1 MDKYEYNVK
10 SDQIKKLYSRKE
22 FEAAAKI
29 ADEIDWYRVKD
40 NTMINRVAD
49 IYENTKQYE
58 KAKEVLLIAYERSP
72 LGRQLAYKLT
82 ILALRTKNFVE
93 ADEFYQDFV
102 EMSPSDVSQYL
113 LKYRIAKA
121 KGEDIEVLIKIL
133 EAYIEVEMDER
144 WQYELAKLYHEAG
157 EDDKC
162 IAMCDELELWFND
175 GKYVDKAKELKK
187 LITGVLTEYN
197 KRYAKD
203 NVTKS
208 DTVSKEAAKNITGV
222 SNGESDNLEVNASN
236 VNAGY
241 VNTTSMSNSIED
253 LSEMA
258 SENKQISDN
267 EDNEEYSG
275 ADNAE
280 YSDADYDEEYDE
292 DSEDYSQAD
301 NWNQVDALGRER
313 VSKVNEETDEDE
325 EAERE
330 DRTGIRS
337 LAEAIVAG
345 KEERKASRNK
355 NKDDEDLSEDNL
367 ELLDDNISDDDDEYL
382 DDEISAEDEARAN
395 ANAAAKEV
403 ARRAEEAEKNTPK
416 LTPEEIAANEALKA
430 AEAAALEAQRAAD
443 LARQLVMEAKL
454 RAEQVKSVSN
464 TPSDKYKGMTA
475 DEISKSLESEDMLS
489 GKSDL
494 RKKDSM
500 IEIFE
505 FDKNKEGK
513 VSNIGEELTKTAEI
527 DIDEINIRLADENN
541 LYNTANIQAAL
552 AKSME
557 KLMNDEKKVRNAF
570 EMQIDDDNNEIR
582 PTIED
587 DDSYLDDDED
597 VYDDSVDETEKT
609 PETVEE
615 NSVSENTVDV
625 EEKKE
630 SENISE
636 SETNKET
643 ANISEAET
651 NEESK
656 NIPEVEA
663 VEESKDIQEP
673 EEVEASENKPE
684 AEESENVP
692 EIDAVEASAI
702 VNEQE
707 NVPETVEESSV
718 SENTINSEE
727 TKETENIS
735 ETEINEESKDIP
747 EVETVGESKDIP
759 EVKEVE
765 TPATVNE
772 TKNVVEPEED
782 NKTSEV
788 SAPIEEVKTLEE
800 TKEEKTVEAV
810 SDEIEDDL
818 IDEPTKRIDRAEI
831 NRILNASKNIYQ
843 SLPKSVFENTESEAE
858 TETAKA
864 EEDDQIEGQMTLD
877 EVLAEF
883 KDNESDK
890 PKDNE
895 ANELKD
901 NATVESEDSEASDS
915 EISGETSSEES
926 DIKTENE
933 EARDVLKALEQVE
946 ETSDEVSSDIL
957 ENANETSDKVA
968 ENSDETSDEVSENA
982 NEASDKEAGN
992 ADEVSDKEAEDVNKE
1007 NVNETLDTKSESD
1020 SKKSVEKSG
1029 DETDKSSVPST
1040 GFVVKNHRIPEEYRS
1055 LFNDF
1060 VGTGSMEEKIADTLD
1075 NLINKFV
1082 MDGTS
1087 KTNNVIITG
1096 SAKIGKTTLGLSL
1109 IKAANRGRNRSGRK
1123 VAKVKASVLNKR
1135 GVALAM
1141 TQILGTDL
1149 IIEQAGNLMPNTIVD
1164 LMIAM
1169 KNYTEEMLIVLEDD
1183 KAAIDRM
1190 LDNSPDLKG
1199 FFSNRLDIHEMEIDD
1214 MVKIAKDYAEEQ
1226 FYAIDEMGELA
1237 LYAKLDDISGRN
1249 PVLSIEDIQEVIDDA
1264 IAHANRFSLGKIFGR
1279 IHKNKDDMRVLSEQD
1294 FL

>member
-175 GKYVDKAKELKK
+175 GKYVDKARELKK

-203 NVTKS
+203 NVAKS
-208 DTVSKEAAKNITGV
+208 NIASSNIVSTEDSKNITSV
-222 SNGESDNLEVNASN
+222 SNGESDNLEVNAPN
-236 VNAGY
+236 VNAG
-241 VNTTSMSNSIED
+241 SID
-253 LSEMA
+253 
-258 SENKQISDN
+258 
-267 EDNEEYSG
+267 
-275 ADNAE
+275 
-280 YSDADYDEEYDE
+280 EYDE
-292 DSEDYSQAD
+292 DSEDDTQAD

-313 VSKVNEETDEDE
+313 VSKVNEESDEDE
-325 EAERE
+325 EAESE
-330 DRTGIRS
+330 DHTGMRS

-345 KEERKASRNK
+345 KEERKTSKYNK
-355 NKDDEDLSEDNL
+355 KKDDEEVLEDNL

-403 ARRAEEAEKNTPK
+403 ARRAEEAEKNIPK
-416 LTPEEIAANEALKA
+416 LTAEEIAANEALKA

-454 RAEQVKSVSN
+454 RAEQVKGTSG

-489 GKSDL
+489 GNSDL

-505 FDKNKEGK
+505 FDKDKEGK

-570 EMQIDDDNNEIR
+570 EMQIDDDNDEIR
-582 PTIED
+582 PTIEEDDNNEILPAIED
-587 DDSYLDDDED
+587 DDSYLDDDDED
-597 VYDDSVDETEKT
+597 VYDDSADTTEN
-609 PETVEE
+609 V
-615 NSVSENTVDV
+615 
-625 EEKKE
+625 KE
-630 SENISE
+630 SENVSEVEEVEE
-636 SETNKET
+636 SEIINEPENVIEAENTPETAEENSATENTVNVEEIKET
-643 ANISEAET
+643 
-651 NEESK
+651 ES
-656 NIPEVEA
+656 IPEV
-663 VEESKDIQEP
+663 K
-673 EEVEASENKPE
+673 
-684 AEESENVP
+684 
-692 EIDAVEASAI
+692 
-702 VNEQE
+702 
-707 NVPETVEESSV
+707 TVEEA
-718 SENTINSEE
+718 
-727 TKETENIS
+727 
-735 ETEINEESKDIP
+735 KDIP
-747 EVETVGESKDIP
+747 EVETVGEAKDIP
-759 EVKEVE
+759 EVETVEEAKDIPEAETVGEAKDIPEVE
-765 TPATVNE
+765 TIVESDEYSKVNE
-772 TKNVVEPEED
+772 E
-782 NKTSEV
+782 
-788 SAPIEEVKTLEE
+788 SAPIEEIRNSEE
-800 TKEEKTVEAV
+800 TEEVKSVETVSDE
-810 SDEIEDDL
+810 DEIEDDL

-843 SLPKSVFENTESEAE
+843 SLPKSVFENTEEEVE
-858 TETAKA
+858 TKVEMTKP
-864 EEDDQIEGQMTLD
+864 EEDDQIEGQMTLE

-883 KDNESDK
+883 KDNEADK
-890 PKDNE
+890 TNDNE
-895 ANELKD
+895 SDELK
-901 NATVESEDSEASDS
+901 
-915 EISGETSSEES
+915 
-926 DIKTENE
+926 EN
-933 EARDVLKALEQVE
+933 
-946 ETSDEVSSDIL
+946 T
-957 ENANETSDKVA
+957 NETSEEA
-968 ENSDETSDEVSENA
+968 TENADETIDEVSENA
-982 NEASDKEAGN
+982 NETSEEA
-992 ADEVSDKEAEDVNKE
+992 
-1007 NVNETLDTKSESD
+1007 
-1020 SKKSVEKSG
+1020 
-1029 DETDKSSVPST
+1029 TDKSSVASAD
-1040 GFVVKNHRIPEEYRS
+1040 FVVKNHRIPEEYRS

-1149 IIEQAGNLMPNTIVD
+1149 IIEQAGNLMPNTIID

-1226 FYAIDEMGELA
+1226 FYIIDEMGELA

>member
-175 GKYVDKAKELKK
+175 GKYVDKARELKK

-203 NVTKS
+203 NVAKS
-208 DTVSKEAAKNITGV
+208 NIASSNIVSTEDSKNITSV
-222 SNGESDNLEVNASN
+222 SNGESDNLEVNAPN
-236 VNAGY
+236 VNAG
-241 VNTTSMSNSIED
+241 SID
-253 LSEMA
+253 
-258 SENKQISDN
+258 
-267 EDNEEYSG
+267 
-275 ADNAE
+275 
-280 YSDADYDEEYDE
+280 EYDE
-292 DSEDYSQAD
+292 DSEDDTQAD

-313 VSKVNEETDEDE
+313 ISKVNEESDEDE
-325 EAERE
+325 ETESE
-330 DRTGIRS
+330 DHTGMRS

-345 KEERKASRNK
+345 KEERKTSKYNK
-355 NKDDEDLSEDNL
+355 KKDDEEVLEDNL

-403 ARRAEEAEKNTPK
+403 ARRAEEAEKNIPK
-416 LTPEEIAANEALKA
+416 LTDEEIAANEALKA

-454 RAEQVKSVSN
+454 RAEQAKGTSVA
-464 TPSDKYKGMTA
+464 PSDKYKGMTA

-489 GKSDL
+489 GNSDL

-505 FDKNKEGK
+505 FDKDKEGK
-513 VSNIGEELTKTAEI
+513 VGNIGEELTKTAEI

-582 PTIED
+582 PSIEDDDNNEIRPAIED
-587 DDSYLDDDED
+587 DDSYLDDDDED
-597 VYDDSVDETEKT
+597 VYDDSADTTENTANIEEIKETESIPEVGTVEEAKDIPET
-609 PETVEE
+609 ETVEE
-615 NSVSENTVDV
+615 
-625 EEKKE
+625 
-630 SENISE
+630 
-636 SETNKET
+636 
-643 ANISEAET
+643 A
-651 NEESK
+651 
-656 NIPEVEA
+656 
-663 VEESKDIQEP
+663 
-673 EEVEASENKPE
+673 
-684 AEESENVP
+684 
-692 EIDAVEASAI
+692 
-702 VNEQE
+702 
-707 NVPETVEESSV
+707 
-718 SENTINSEE
+718 
-727 TKETENIS
+727 
-735 ETEINEESKDIP
+735 KDIP
-747 EVETVGESKDIP
+747 EVETIEESDEYSK
-759 EVKEVE
+759 
-765 TPATVNE
+765 VNE
-772 TKNVVEPEED
+772 ESV
-782 NKTSEV
+782 
-788 SAPIEEVKTLEE
+788 PIEEIRTSEE
-800 TKEEKTVEAV
+800 TEEIEETEEVRPVETVSDE
-810 SDEIEDDL
+810 DEIEDDL

-843 SLPKSVFENTESEAE
+843 SLPKSVFENTEEEVE
-858 TETAKA
+858 TKVEMTKP
-864 EEDDQIEGQMTLD
+864 EEDDQIEGQMTLE

-883 KDNESDK
+883 KDNETDK
-890 PKDNE
+890 TNDNE
-895 ANELKD
+895 ADEF
-901 NATVESEDSEASDS
+901 SEN
-915 EISGETSSEES
+915 T
-926 DIKTENE
+926 
-933 EARDVLKALEQVE
+933 
-946 ETSDEVSSDIL
+946 
-957 ENANETSDKVA
+957 NETSEEA
-968 ENSDETSDEVSENA
+968 TENADETIDEVSENA
-982 NEASDKEAGN
+982 NETSEEA
-992 ADEVSDKEAEDVNKE
+992 
-1007 NVNETLDTKSESD
+1007 
-1020 SKKSVEKSG
+1020 
-1029 DETDKSSVPST
+1029 TDKSSVASAD
-1040 GFVVKNHRIPEEYRS
+1040 FVVKNHRIPEEYRS

-1149 IIEQAGNLMPNTIVD
+1149 IIEQAGNLMPNTIID

-1226 FYAIDEMGELA
+1226 FYTIDEMGELA

>member
-175 GKYVDKAKELKK
+175 GKYVDKARELKK

-203 NVTKS
+203 NVAKS
-208 DTVSKEAAKNITGV
+208 NIASSNIVSTEDSKNITSV
-222 SNGESDNLEVNASN
+222 SNGESDNLEVNAPN
-236 VNAGY
+236 VNAG
-241 VNTTSMSNSIED
+241 SI
-253 LSEMA
+253 
-258 SENKQISDN
+258 
-267 EDNEEYSG
+267 
-275 ADNAE
+275 
-280 YSDADYDEEYDE
+280 DE
-292 DSEDYSQAD
+292 DSEDDTQAD

-313 VSKVNEETDEDE
+313 VSKVNEEYDEDE
-325 EAERE
+325 EAESE
-330 DRTGIRS
+330 DHTGMRS

-345 KEERKASRNK
+345 KEERKTLKYNK
-355 NKDDEDLSEDNL
+355 KKDDEEVLEDNL

-403 ARRAEEAEKNTPK
+403 ARRAEEAEKNIPK
-416 LTPEEIAANEALKA
+416 LTAEEIAANEALKA

-454 RAEQVKSVSN
+454 RAEQVKGTSG

-489 GKSDL
+489 GNSDL

-505 FDKNKEGK
+505 FDKDKEGK

-570 EMQIDDDNNEIR
+570 EMQIDDDNDEIR

-587 DDSYLDDDED
+587 DDNNEIRPAIEDDDSYLDYDDED
-597 VYDDSVDETEKT
+597 VYDDSSDTTENVKESENVSEVEDVEESEIINEPENVIEAENTPETAEENSATENTVNVEEIKET
-609 PETVEE
+609 GSIPEVETVEE
-615 NSVSENTVDV
+615 
-625 EEKKE
+625 
-630 SENISE
+630 
-636 SETNKET
+636 
-643 ANISEAET
+643 A
-651 NEESK
+651 
-656 NIPEVEA
+656 
-663 VEESKDIQEP
+663 
-673 EEVEASENKPE
+673 
-684 AEESENVP
+684 
-692 EIDAVEASAI
+692 
-702 VNEQE
+702 
-707 NVPETVEESSV
+707 
-718 SENTINSEE
+718 
-727 TKETENIS
+727 
-735 ETEINEESKDIP
+735 KDIP
-747 EVETVGESKDIP
+747 EVETVEESKDIP
-759 EVKEVE
+759 EAETAEEAKDIPEVE
-765 TPATVNE
+765 TVAEAKDIPEVETIVESDEYSKVNE
-772 TKNVVEPEED
+772 E
-782 NKTSEV
+782 
-788 SAPIEEVKTLEE
+788 SAPIEEIRNSEE
-800 TKEEKTVEAV
+800 TEEVKSVETVSDE
-810 SDEIEDDL
+810 DEIEDDL

-843 SLPKSVFENTESEAE
+843 SLPKSVFENTEEEVE
-858 TETAKA
+858 TKVEMTKP
-864 EEDDQIEGQMTLD
+864 EEDDQIEGQMTLE

-883 KDNESDK
+883 KDNEADK
-890 PKDNE
+890 TNDNE
-895 ANELKD
+895 ADELK
-901 NATVESEDSEASDS
+901 
-915 EISGETSSEES
+915 
-926 DIKTENE
+926 
-933 EARDVLKALEQVE
+933 
-946 ETSDEVSSDIL
+946 
-957 ENANETSDKVA
+957 ENANETPEEA
-968 ENSDETSDEVSENA
+968 TENADETIDEVSENA
-982 NEASDKEAGN
+982 NETSEEATEN
-992 ADEVSDKEAEDVNKE
+992 ADETIDEVSE
-1007 NVNETLDTKSESD
+1007 NVNETSE
-1020 SKKSVEKSG
+1020 EA
-1029 DETDKSSVPST
+1029 TDKSSVASA

-1060 VGTGSMEEKIADTLD
+1060 VGTGSMEEKIADILD

-1087 KTNNVIITG
+1087 KTNNLIITG

-1149 IIEQAGNLMPNTIVD
+1149 IIEQAGNLMPNTIID

-1226 FYAIDEMGELA
+1226 FYIIDEMGELA

>member
-175 GKYVDKAKELKK
+175 GKYVDKARELKK

-203 NVTKS
+203 NVAKS
-208 DTVSKEAAKNITGV
+208 NIASSNIVSTEDSKNITSV
-222 SNGESDNLEVNASN
+222 SNGESDNLEVNAPN
-236 VNAGY
+236 VNAG
-241 VNTTSMSNSIED
+241 SI
-253 LSEMA
+253 
-258 SENKQISDN
+258 
-267 EDNEEYSG
+267 
-275 ADNAE
+275 
-280 YSDADYDEEYDE
+280 DE
-292 DSEDYSQAD
+292 DSEDDTQAD

-313 VSKVNEETDEDE
+313 VSKVNEESDEDE
-325 EAERE
+325 EAESE
-330 DRTGIRS
+330 DHTGMRS

-345 KEERKASRNK
+345 KEERKTLKYNK
-355 NKDDEDLSEDNL
+355 KKDDEEVLEDNL

-403 ARRAEEAEKNTPK
+403 ARRAEEAEKNIPK
-416 LTPEEIAANEALKA
+416 LTAEEIAANEALKA

-454 RAEQVKSVSN
+454 RAEQVKGTSG

-489 GKSDL
+489 GNSDL

-505 FDKNKEGK
+505 FDKDKEGK

-570 EMQIDDDNNEIR
+570 EMQIDDDNDEIR

-587 DDSYLDDDED
+587 DDSYLDYDDED
-597 VYDDSVDETEKT
+597 VYDDSSDTTENVKESENVSEVEDVEESEIINEPENVIEAENTPETAEENSTTENTVNVEEIKETESI
-609 PETVEE
+609 PEVETVEE
-615 NSVSENTVDV
+615 AKD
-625 EEKKE
+625 
-630 SENISE
+630 
-636 SETNKET
+636 
-643 ANISEAET
+643 
-651 NEESK
+651 
-656 NIPEVEA
+656 IPEV
-663 VEESKDIQEP
+663 K
-673 EEVEASENKPE
+673 
-684 AEESENVP
+684 
-692 EIDAVEASAI
+692 
-702 VNEQE
+702 
-707 NVPETVEESSV
+707 TVEEA
-718 SENTINSEE
+718 
-727 TKETENIS
+727 
-735 ETEINEESKDIP
+735 KDIP
-747 EVETVGESKDIP
+747 EVETV
-759 EVKEVE
+759 
-765 TPATVNE
+765 A
-772 TKNVVEPEED
+772 EPEENIKVD
-782 NKTSEV
+782 EASAPMEGVGTSEEKEDT
-788 SAPIEEVKTLEE
+788 EEVKSVE
-800 TKEEKTVEAV
+800 TV
-810 SDEIEDDL
+810 SDEDEIEDDL

-843 SLPKSVFENTESEAE
+843 SLPKSVFENTEEEVE
-858 TETAKA
+858 TKVEMTKP
-864 EEDDQIEGQMTLD
+864 EEDDQIEGQMTLE

-883 KDNESDK
+883 KDNEADK
-890 PKDNE
+890 TNDNE
-895 ANELKD
+895 ADEL
-901 NATVESEDSEASDS
+901 
-915 EISGETSSEES
+915 
-926 DIKTENE
+926 
-933 EARDVLKALEQVE
+933 
-946 ETSDEVSSDIL
+946 
-957 ENANETSDKVA
+957 
-968 ENSDETSDEVSENA
+968 
-982 NEASDKEAGN
+982 
-992 ADEVSDKEAEDVNKE
+992 KE
-1007 NVNETLDTKSESD
+1007 NVNETSE
-1020 SKKSVEKSG
+1020 EAAENA
-1029 DETDKSSVPST
+1029 DETIEEVSENVNETSEEATENVDETIDEVSENVNETSEEATENADETIDEVSENVNETSEEATDKSSVASAD
-1040 GFVVKNHRIPEEYRS
+1040 FVVKNHRIPEEYRS

-1060 VGTGSMEEKIADTLD
+1060 VGTGSMEEKIADILD

-1087 KTNNVIITG
+1087 KTNNLIITG

-1149 IIEQAGNLMPNTIVD
+1149 IIEQAGNLMPNTIID

-1226 FYAIDEMGELA
+1226 FYIIDEMGELA

>member
-175 GKYVDKAKELKK
+175 GKYVDKARELKK

-203 NVTKS
+203 NVAKS
-208 DTVSKEAAKNITGV
+208 NIASSNIVSTEESKNITSV
-222 SNGESDNLEVNASN
+222 SNGESDNLEVNAPN
-236 VNAGY
+236 VNAG
-241 VNTTSMSNSIED
+241 SID
-253 LSEMA
+253 
-258 SENKQISDN
+258 
-267 EDNEEYSG
+267 
-275 ADNAE
+275 
-280 YSDADYDEEYDE
+280 EYDE
-292 DSEDYSQAD
+292 DSEDDTQAD

-313 VSKVNEETDEDE
+313 ISKVNEESDEDE
-325 EAERE
+325 ETESE
-330 DRTGIRS
+330 DHTGMRS

-345 KEERKASRNK
+345 KEERKTSKYNK
-355 NKDDEDLSEDNL
+355 KKDDEEVLEDNL

-403 ARRAEEAEKNTPK
+403 ARRAEEAEKNIPK
-416 LTPEEIAANEALKA
+416 LTAEEIAANEALKA

-454 RAEQVKSVSN
+454 RAEQVKGTSG

-489 GKSDL
+489 GNSDL
-494 RKKDSM
+494 KKKDSM

-505 FDKNKEGK
+505 FDKDKEGK

-570 EMQIDDDNNEIR
+570 EMQIDDDNDEIRPTIEDDDNNEIR
-582 PTIED
+582 PAIED
-587 DDSYLDDDED
+587 DDSYLDDDDED
-597 VYDDSVDETEKT
+597 VYDDSADTTEN
-609 PETVEE
+609 V
-615 NSVSENTVDV
+615 
-625 EEKKE
+625 KE
-630 SENISE
+630 SENVSEVEEVEE
-636 SETNKET
+636 SEIINEPENVIETENTPETAEENSATENTVNVEEIKET
-643 ANISEAET
+643 
-651 NEESK
+651 ES
-656 NIPEVEA
+656 IPEVE
-663 VEESKDIQEP
+663 
-673 EEVEASENKPE
+673 
-684 AEESENVP
+684 
-692 EIDAVEASAI
+692 
-702 VNEQE
+702 
-707 NVPETVEESSV
+707 TVEGA
-718 SENTINSEE
+718 
-727 TKETENIS
+727 
-735 ETEINEESKDIP
+735 KDIP
-747 EVETVGESKDIP
+747 EVETVEEAKDIPEAETAEEAKDIP
-759 EVKEVE
+759 EVETVEEAKDIPEVE
-765 TPATVNE
+765 TIVESDEYSKVNE
-772 TKNVVEPEED
+772 E
-782 NKTSEV
+782 
-788 SAPIEEVKTLEE
+788 SAPIEEIRNSEE
-800 TKEEKTVEAV
+800 TEEVKSVETVSDE
-810 SDEIEDDL
+810 DEIEDDL

-843 SLPKSVFENTESEAE
+843 SLPKSVFENTEEEVE
-858 TETAKA
+858 TKVEMTKP
-864 EEDDQIEGQMTLD
+864 EEDDQIERQMTLE

-883 KDNESDK
+883 KDNEADK
-890 PKDNE
+890 TNDNE
-895 ANELKD
+895 ADELKE
-901 NATVESEDSEASDS
+901 NANETPEEA
-915 EISGETSSEES
+915 
-926 DIKTENE
+926 TEN
-933 EARDVLKALEQVE
+933 AD
-946 ETSDEVSSDIL
+946 ETIDEVL
-957 ENANETSDKVA
+957 ENANETSEETT
-968 ENSDETSDEVSENA
+968 ENTDETIDEVSENA
-982 NEASDKEAGN
+982 NETSEEA
-992 ADEVSDKEAEDVNKE
+992 
-1007 NVNETLDTKSESD
+1007 
-1020 SKKSVEKSG
+1020 
-1029 DETDKSSVPST
+1029 TDKSSVASAD
-1040 GFVVKNHRIPEEYRS
+1040 FVVKNHRIPKEYRS

-1149 IIEQAGNLMPNTIVD
+1149 IIEQAGNLMPNTIID

-1226 FYAIDEMGELA
+1226 FYTIDEMGELA

>member
-175 GKYVDKAKELKK
+175 GKYVDKARELKK

-203 NVTKS
+203 NVAKS
-208 DTVSKEAAKNITGV
+208 NIASSNIVSTEDSKNITSV
-222 SNGESDNLEVNASN
+222 SNGESDNLEVNAPN
-236 VNAGY
+236 VNAG
-241 VNTTSMSNSIED
+241 SID
-253 LSEMA
+253 
-258 SENKQISDN
+258 
-267 EDNEEYSG
+267 
-275 ADNAE
+275 
-280 YSDADYDEEYDE
+280 EYDE
-292 DSEDYSQAD
+292 DSEDDTQAD
-301 NWNQVDALGRER
+301 NWNQVDALCRER
-313 VSKVNEETDEDE
+313 VSKVNEESDEDE
-325 EAERE
+325 EAESE
-330 DRTGIRS
+330 DHTGMRS

-345 KEERKASRNK
+345 KEERKTSKYNK
-355 NKDDEDLSEDNL
+355 KKDDEEVLEDNL

-403 ARRAEEAEKNTPK
+403 ARRAEEAEKNIPK
-416 LTPEEIAANEALKA
+416 LTAEEIAANEALKA

-454 RAEQVKSVSN
+454 RAEQVKGTSG

-489 GKSDL
+489 GNSDL

-505 FDKNKEGK
+505 FDKDKEGK

-570 EMQIDDDNNEIR
+570 EMQIDDDNDEIR
-582 PTIED
+582 PTIEEDDNNEILPAIED
-587 DDSYLDDDED
+587 DDSYLDDDDED
-597 VYDDSVDETEKT
+597 VYDDSADTTEN
-609 PETVEE
+609 V
-615 NSVSENTVDV
+615 
-625 EEKKE
+625 KE
-630 SENISE
+630 SENVSEVEEVEE
-636 SETNKET
+636 SEIINEPENVIEAENTPETAEENSATENTVNVEEIKET
-643 ANISEAET
+643 
-651 NEESK
+651 ES
-656 NIPEVEA
+656 IPEV
-663 VEESKDIQEP
+663 K
-673 EEVEASENKPE
+673 
-684 AEESENVP
+684 
-692 EIDAVEASAI
+692 
-702 VNEQE
+702 
-707 NVPETVEESSV
+707 TVEEA
-718 SENTINSEE
+718 
-727 TKETENIS
+727 
-735 ETEINEESKDIP
+735 KDIP
-747 EVETVGESKDIP
+747 EVETVGEAKDIP
-759 EVKEVE
+759 EVETVEEAKDIPEAETVGEAKDIPEVE
-765 TPATVNE
+765 TIVESDEYSKVNE
-772 TKNVVEPEED
+772 E
-782 NKTSEV
+782 
-788 SAPIEEVKTLEE
+788 SAPIEEIRNSEE
-800 TKEEKTVEAV
+800 TEEVKSVETVSDE
-810 SDEIEDDL
+810 DEIEDDL

-843 SLPKSVFENTESEAE
+843 SLPKSVFENTEEEVE
-858 TETAKA
+858 TKVEMTKP
-864 EEDDQIEGQMTLD
+864 EEDDQIEGQMTLE

-883 KDNESDK
+883 KDNEADK
-890 PKDNE
+890 TNDNE
-895 ANELKD
+895 SDELK
-901 NATVESEDSEASDS
+901 
-915 EISGETSSEES
+915 
-926 DIKTENE
+926 EN
-933 EARDVLKALEQVE
+933 
-946 ETSDEVSSDIL
+946 T
-957 ENANETSDKVA
+957 NETS
-968 ENSDETSDEVSENA
+968 E
-982 NEASDKEAGN
+982 EA
-992 ADEVSDKEAEDVNKE
+992 
-1007 NVNETLDTKSESD
+1007 
-1020 SKKSVEKSG
+1020 
-1029 DETDKSSVPST
+1029 TDKSSVASAD
-1040 GFVVKNHRIPEEYRS
+1040 FVVKNHRIPEEYRS

-1149 IIEQAGNLMPNTIVD
+1149 IIEQAGNLMPNTIID

-1226 FYAIDEMGELA
+1226 FYIIDEMGELA

>member
-175 GKYVDKAKELKK
+175 GKYVDKARELKK

-203 NVTKS
+203 NVAKS
-208 DTVSKEAAKNITGV
+208 NIASSNIVSTEDSKNITSV
-222 SNGESDNLEVNASN
+222 SNGESDNLEVNAPN
-236 VNAGY
+236 VNAG
-241 VNTTSMSNSIED
+241 SID
-253 LSEMA
+253 
-258 SENKQISDN
+258 
-267 EDNEEYSG
+267 
-275 ADNAE
+275 
-280 YSDADYDEEYDE
+280 EYDE
-292 DSEDYSQAD
+292 DSEDDTQAD

-313 VSKVNEETDEDE
+313 VSKVNEESDEDE
-325 EAERE
+325 EAESE
-330 DRTGIRS
+330 DHTGMRS

-345 KEERKASRNK
+345 KEERKTSKYNK
-355 NKDDEDLSEDNL
+355 KKDDEEVLEDNL

-403 ARRAEEAEKNTPK
+403 ARRAEEAEKNIPK
-416 LTPEEIAANEALKA
+416 LTAEEIAANEALKA

-454 RAEQVKSVSN
+454 RAEQVKGTSG

-489 GKSDL
+489 GNSDL

-505 FDKNKEGK
+505 FDKDKEGK

-570 EMQIDDDNNEIR
+570 EMQIDDDNDEIRPTIEDDDNNEIR
-582 PTIED
+582 PAIED
-587 DDSYLDDDED
+587 DDSYLDDDDED
-597 VYDDSVDETEKT
+597 VYDDSADTTEN
-609 PETVEE
+609 V
-615 NSVSENTVDV
+615 
-625 EEKKE
+625 KE
-630 SENISE
+630 SENVSEVEEVEE
-636 SETNKET
+636 SEIINEPENVIEAENTPETAEKNSAIENTVNVEEIKET
-643 ANISEAET
+643 
-651 NEESK
+651 ES
-656 NIPEVEA
+656 IPEV
-663 VEESKDIQEP
+663 K
-673 EEVEASENKPE
+673 
-684 AEESENVP
+684 
-692 EIDAVEASAI
+692 
-702 VNEQE
+702 
-707 NVPETVEESSV
+707 TVEEA
-718 SENTINSEE
+718 
-727 TKETENIS
+727 
-735 ETEINEESKDIP
+735 KDIP
-747 EVETVGESKDIP
+747 EVETVGEAKDIP
-759 EVKEVE
+759 EVETVEEAKDIPEAETVGEAKDIPEVE
-765 TPATVNE
+765 TIVESDEYSKVNE
-772 TKNVVEPEED
+772 E
-782 NKTSEV
+782 
-788 SAPIEEVKTLEE
+788 SAPIEEIRNSEE
-800 TKEEKTVEAV
+800 TEEVKSVETVSDE
-810 SDEIEDDL
+810 DEIEDDL

-843 SLPKSVFENTESEAE
+843 SLPKSVFENTEEEVE
-858 TETAKA
+858 TKVEMTKP
-864 EEDDQIEGQMTLD
+864 EEDDQIEGQMTLE

-883 KDNESDK
+883 KDNEADK
-890 PKDNE
+890 TNDNE
-895 ANELKD
+895 SDELKE
-901 NATVESEDSEASDS
+901 NTN
-915 EISGETSSEES
+915 ETSEEA
-926 DIKTENE
+926 TEN
-933 EARDVLKALEQVE
+933 AD
-946 ETSDEVSSDIL
+946 ETIDEVL
-957 ENANETSDKVA
+957 ENANETSEEA
-968 ENSDETSDEVSENA
+968 TENADETIDEVSENENETSEEATENADETIDEVSENA
-982 NEASDKEAGN
+982 NETSEEA
-992 ADEVSDKEAEDVNKE
+992 
-1007 NVNETLDTKSESD
+1007 
-1020 SKKSVEKSG
+1020 
-1029 DETDKSSVPST
+1029 TDKSSVASAD
-1040 GFVVKNHRIPEEYRS
+1040 FVVKNHRIPEEYRS

-1149 IIEQAGNLMPNTIVD
+1149 IIEQAGNLMPNTIID

-1226 FYAIDEMGELA
+1226 FYIIDEMGELA

>member
-58 KAKEVLLIAYERSP
+58 KAKEVLFIAYERSP

-175 GKYVDKAKELKK
+175 GKYVDKARELKK

-203 NVTKS
+203 NVAKS
-208 DTVSKEAAKNITGV
+208 NIASSNIVSTEDSKNITSV
-222 SNGESDNLEVNASN
+222 SNGESDNLEVNAPN
-236 VNAGY
+236 VNAG
-241 VNTTSMSNSIED
+241 SID
-253 LSEMA
+253 
-258 SENKQISDN
+258 
-267 EDNEEYSG
+267 
-275 ADNAE
+275 
-280 YSDADYDEEYDE
+280 EYDE
-292 DSEDYSQAD
+292 DSEDDTQAD

-313 VSKVNEETDEDE
+313 VSKVNEESDEDE
-325 EAERE
+325 EAESE
-330 DRTGIRS
+330 DHTGMRS

-345 KEERKASRNK
+345 KEERKTLKYNK
-355 NKDDEDLSEDNL
+355 KKDDEEVLEDNL

-403 ARRAEEAEKNTPK
+403 ARRAEEAEKNIPK
-416 LTPEEIAANEALKA
+416 LTAEEIAANEALKA

-454 RAEQVKSVSN
+454 RAEQVKGTSG

-489 GKSDL
+489 GNSDL

-505 FDKNKEGK
+505 FDKDKEGK

-570 EMQIDDDNNEIR
+570 EMQIDDDNDEIRPTIEDDDNNEIR
-582 PTIED
+582 PAIED
-587 DDSYLDDDED
+587 DDSYLDDDDED
-597 VYDDSVDETEKT
+597 VYDDSADTTENVKESENVSEVEEVEESEIINEPENVIEAENTPETAEENSATENTVNVEEIKET
-609 PETVEE
+609 GSIPEVETVEE
-615 NSVSENTVDV
+615 
-625 EEKKE
+625 
-630 SENISE
+630 
-636 SETNKET
+636 
-643 ANISEAET
+643 A
-651 NEESK
+651 
-656 NIPEVEA
+656 
-663 VEESKDIQEP
+663 
-673 EEVEASENKPE
+673 
-684 AEESENVP
+684 
-692 EIDAVEASAI
+692 
-702 VNEQE
+702 
-707 NVPETVEESSV
+707 
-718 SENTINSEE
+718 
-727 TKETENIS
+727 
-735 ETEINEESKDIP
+735 KDIP
-747 EVETVGESKDIP
+747 EVETVEEAKDIP
-759 EVKEVE
+759 EVETVAEAKDIPEVE
-765 TPATVNE
+765 TVA
-772 TKNVVEPEED
+772 EPEENIKVD
-782 NKTSEV
+782 EASAPMEGGGTSEEKEDT
-788 SAPIEEVKTLEE
+788 EEVKSVE
-800 TKEEKTVEAV
+800 TV
-810 SDEIEDDL
+810 SDEDEIEDDL

-843 SLPKSVFENTESEAE
+843 SLPKPVFENTEEEVE
-858 TETAKA
+858 TKVEMTKP
-864 EEDDQIEGQMTLD
+864 EEDDQIEGQMTLE

-883 KDNESDK
+883 KDNEADK
-890 PKDNE
+890 TNDNE
-895 ANELKD
+895 ADELK
-901 NATVESEDSEASDS
+901 
-915 EISGETSSEES
+915 
-926 DIKTENE
+926 
-933 EARDVLKALEQVE
+933 
-946 ETSDEVSSDIL
+946 
-957 ENANETSDKVA
+957 ENANETPEEA
-968 ENSDETSDEVSENA
+968 TENADETIDEVSENA
-982 NEASDKEAGN
+982 NETSEEATEN
-992 ADEVSDKEAEDVNKE
+992 ADETIDEVSE
-1007 NVNETLDTKSESD
+1007 NANETSE
-1020 SKKSVEKSG
+1020 EA
-1029 DETDKSSVPST
+1029 TDKSSVASA

-1060 VGTGSMEEKIADTLD
+1060 VGTGSMEEKIADILD

-1087 KTNNVIITG
+1087 KTNNLIITG

-1149 IIEQAGNLMPNTIVD
+1149 IIEQAGNLMPNTIID

-1214 MVKIAKDYAEEQ
+1214 MVKIARDYAEEQ
-1226 FYAIDEMGELA
+1226 FYTIDEMGELA

>member
-1 MDKYEYNVK
+1 LDKYEYNVK

-175 GKYVDKAKELKK
+175 GKYVDKARELKK

-203 NVTKS
+203 NVAKS
-208 DTVSKEAAKNITGV
+208 NIASSNIVSTEDSKNITSV
-222 SNGESDNLEVNASN
+222 SNGESDNLEVNAPN
-236 VNAGY
+236 VNAG
-241 VNTTSMSNSIED
+241 SID
-253 LSEMA
+253 
-258 SENKQISDN
+258 
-267 EDNEEYSG
+267 
-275 ADNAE
+275 
-280 YSDADYDEEYDE
+280 EYDE
-292 DSEDYSQAD
+292 DSEDDTQAD

-313 VSKVNEETDEDE
+313 VSKVNEESDEDE
-325 EAERE
+325 EAESE
-330 DRTGIRS
+330 DHTGMRS

-345 KEERKASRNK
+345 KEERKTSKYNK
-355 NKDDEDLSEDNL
+355 KKDDEEVLEDNL

-403 ARRAEEAEKNTPK
+403 ARRAEEAEKNIPK
-416 LTPEEIAANEALKA
+416 LTAEEIAANEALKA

-454 RAEQVKSVSN
+454 RAEQVKGTSG

-505 FDKNKEGK
+505 FDKDKEGK

-570 EMQIDDDNNEIR
+570 EMQIDDDNDEIR
-582 PTIED
+582 PTIEDDDNNEILPAIED
-587 DDSYLDDDED
+587 DDSYLDDDDED
-597 VYDDSVDETEKT
+597 VYDDSADTTEN
-609 PETVEE
+609 V
-615 NSVSENTVDV
+615 
-625 EEKKE
+625 KE
-630 SENISE
+630 SENVSEVEEVEE
-636 SETNKET
+636 SEIINEPENVIETENTPETAEENSATENTVNVEEIKET
-643 ANISEAET
+643 
-651 NEESK
+651 ES
-656 NIPEVEA
+656 IPEVE
-663 VEESKDIQEP
+663 
-673 EEVEASENKPE
+673 
-684 AEESENVP
+684 
-692 EIDAVEASAI
+692 
-702 VNEQE
+702 
-707 NVPETVEESSV
+707 TVEGA
-718 SENTINSEE
+718 
-727 TKETENIS
+727 
-735 ETEINEESKDIP
+735 KDIP
-747 EVETVGESKDIP
+747 EVETVEEAKDIPEAETAEEAKDIP
-759 EVKEVE
+759 EVETVEEAKDIPEVE
-765 TPATVNE
+765 TIVESDEYSKVNE
-772 TKNVVEPEED
+772 E
-782 NKTSEV
+782 
-788 SAPIEEVKTLEE
+788 SAPIEEIRNSEE
-800 TKEEKTVEAV
+800 TEEVKSVETVSDE
-810 SDEIEDDL
+810 DEIEDDL

-843 SLPKSVFENTESEAE
+843 SLPKSVFENTEEEVE
-858 TETAKA
+858 TKVEMTKP
-864 EEDDQIEGQMTLD
+864 EEDDQIEGQMTLE

-883 KDNESDK
+883 KDNEADK
-890 PKDNE
+890 TNDNE
-895 ANELKD
+895 ADELKE
-901 NATVESEDSEASDS
+901 NANETPEEA
-915 EISGETSSEES
+915 
-926 DIKTENE
+926 TEN
-933 EARDVLKALEQVE
+933 AD
-946 ETSDEVSSDIL
+946 ETIDEVL
-957 ENANETSDKVA
+957 ENANETSEETT
-968 ENSDETSDEVSENA
+968 ENTDETIDEVSENA
-982 NEASDKEAGN
+982 NETSEEA
-992 ADEVSDKEAEDVNKE
+992 
-1007 NVNETLDTKSESD
+1007 
-1020 SKKSVEKSG
+1020 
-1029 DETDKSSVPST
+1029 TDKSSVASAD
-1040 GFVVKNHRIPEEYRS
+1040 FVVKNHRIPKEYRS

-1149 IIEQAGNLMPNTIVD
+1149 IIEQAGNLMPNTIID

-1226 FYAIDEMGELA
+1226 FYTIDEMGELA

>member
-175 GKYVDKAKELKK
+175 GRYVDKARELKK

-203 NVTKS
+203 NVAKS
-208 DTVSKEAAKNITGV
+208 NIASSNIVSTEDSKNITSV
-222 SNGESDNLEVNASN
+222 SNGESDNLEVNAPN
-236 VNAGY
+236 VNAG
-241 VNTTSMSNSIED
+241 SID
-253 LSEMA
+253 
-258 SENKQISDN
+258 
-267 EDNEEYSG
+267 
-275 ADNAE
+275 
-280 YSDADYDEEYDE
+280 EYDE
-292 DSEDYSQAD
+292 DSEDDTQAD

-313 VSKVNEETDEDE
+313 VSKVNEESDEDE
-325 EAERE
+325 EAESE
-330 DRTGIRS
+330 DHTGMRS

-345 KEERKASRNK
+345 KEERKTSKYNK
-355 NKDDEDLSEDNL
+355 KKDDEEVLEDNL

-403 ARRAEEAEKNTPK
+403 ARRAEEAEKNIPK
-416 LTPEEIAANEALKA
+416 LTAEEIAANEALKA

-454 RAEQVKSVSN
+454 RAEQVKGTSG

-489 GKSDL
+489 GNSDL

-505 FDKNKEGK
+505 FDKDKEGK
-513 VSNIGEELTKTAEI
+513 VSNIGELTKTAEI

-570 EMQIDDDNNEIR
+570 EMQIDDDNDEIR
-582 PTIED
+582 PTIEEDDNNEILPAIED
-587 DDSYLDDDED
+587 DDSYLDDDDED
-597 VYDDSVDETEKT
+597 VYDDSADTTEN
-609 PETVEE
+609 V
-615 NSVSENTVDV
+615 
-625 EEKKE
+625 KE
-630 SENISE
+630 SENVSEVEEVEE
-636 SETNKET
+636 SEIINEPENVIEAENTPETAEENSATENTVNVEEIKET
-643 ANISEAET
+643 
-651 NEESK
+651 ES
-656 NIPEVEA
+656 IPEV
-663 VEESKDIQEP
+663 K
-673 EEVEASENKPE
+673 
-684 AEESENVP
+684 
-692 EIDAVEASAI
+692 
-702 VNEQE
+702 
-707 NVPETVEESSV
+707 TVEEA
-718 SENTINSEE
+718 
-727 TKETENIS
+727 
-735 ETEINEESKDIP
+735 KDIP
-747 EVETVGESKDIP
+747 EVETVGEAKDIP
-759 EVKEVE
+759 EVETVEEAKDIPEAETVGEAKDIPEVE
-765 TPATVNE
+765 TIVESDEYSKVNE
-772 TKNVVEPEED
+772 E
-782 NKTSEV
+782 
-788 SAPIEEVKTLEE
+788 SAPIEEIRNSEE
-800 TKEEKTVEAV
+800 TEEVKSVETVSDE
-810 SDEIEDDL
+810 DEIEDDL

-843 SLPKSVFENTESEAE
+843 SLPKSVFENTEEEVE
-858 TETAKA
+858 TKVEMTKP
-864 EEDDQIEGQMTLD
+864 EEDDQIEGQMTLE

-883 KDNESDK
+883 KDNEADK
-890 PKDNE
+890 TNDNE
-895 ANELKD
+895 SDELK
-901 NATVESEDSEASDS
+901 
-915 EISGETSSEES
+915 
-926 DIKTENE
+926 EN
-933 EARDVLKALEQVE
+933 
-946 ETSDEVSSDIL
+946 T
-957 ENANETSDKVA
+957 NETSEEA
-968 ENSDETSDEVSENA
+968 TENADETIDEVSENA
-982 NEASDKEAGN
+982 NETSEEA
-992 ADEVSDKEAEDVNKE
+992 
-1007 NVNETLDTKSESD
+1007 
-1020 SKKSVEKSG
+1020 
-1029 DETDKSSVPST
+1029 TDKSSVASAD
-1040 GFVVKNHRIPEEYRS
+1040 FVVKNHRIPEEYRS

-1149 IIEQAGNLMPNTIVD
+1149 IIEQAGNLMPNTIID

-1226 FYAIDEMGELA
+1226 FYTIDEMGELA

>member
-175 GKYVDKAKELKK
+175 GKYVDKARELKK

-203 NVTKS
+203 NVAKS
-208 DTVSKEAAKNITGV
+208 NIASSNIVSTEDSKNITSV
-222 SNGESDNLEVNASN
+222 SNGESDNLEVNAPN
-236 VNAGY
+236 VNAG
-241 VNTTSMSNSIED
+241 SID
-253 LSEMA
+253 
-258 SENKQISDN
+258 
-267 EDNEEYSG
+267 
-275 ADNAE
+275 
-280 YSDADYDEEYDE
+280 EYDE
-292 DSEDYSQAD
+292 DSEDDTQAD

-313 VSKVNEETDEDE
+313 VSKVNEESDEDE
-325 EAERE
+325 EAESE
-330 DRTGIRS
+330 DHTGMRS

-345 KEERKASRNK
+345 KEERKNSKYNK
-355 NKDDEDLSEDNL
+355 KKDDEEVLEDNL

-403 ARRAEEAEKNTPK
+403 ARRAEEAEKNIPK
-416 LTPEEIAANEALKA
+416 LTAEEIAANEALKA

-454 RAEQVKSVSN
+454 RAEQVKGTSG

-489 GKSDL
+489 GNSDL

-505 FDKNKEGK
+505 FDKDKEGK

-570 EMQIDDDNNEIR
+570 EMQIDDDNDEIR
-582 PTIED
+582 PTIEEDDNNEILPAIED
-587 DDSYLDDDED
+587 DDSYLDDDDED
-597 VYDDSVDETEKT
+597 VYDDSADTTEN
-609 PETVEE
+609 V
-615 NSVSENTVDV
+615 
-625 EEKKE
+625 KE
-630 SENISE
+630 SENVSEVEEVEE
-636 SETNKET
+636 SEIINEPENVIEAENTPETAEENSATENTVNVEEIKET
-643 ANISEAET
+643 
-651 NEESK
+651 ES
-656 NIPEVEA
+656 IPEV
-663 VEESKDIQEP
+663 K
-673 EEVEASENKPE
+673 
-684 AEESENVP
+684 
-692 EIDAVEASAI
+692 
-702 VNEQE
+702 
-707 NVPETVEESSV
+707 TVEEA
-718 SENTINSEE
+718 
-727 TKETENIS
+727 
-735 ETEINEESKDIP
+735 KDIP
-747 EVETVGESKDIP
+747 EVETVGEAKDIP
-759 EVKEVE
+759 EVETIVE
-765 TPATVNE
+765 SDEYSKVNE
-772 TKNVVEPEED
+772 E
-782 NKTSEV
+782 
-788 SAPIEEVKTLEE
+788 SAPIEEIRNSEE
-800 TKEEKTVEAV
+800 TEEVKSVETVSDE
-810 SDEIEDDL
+810 DEIEDDL

-843 SLPKSVFENTESEAE
+843 SLPKSVFENTEEEVE
-858 TETAKA
+858 TKVEMTKP
-864 EEDDQIEGQMTLD
+864 EEDDQIEGQMTLE

-883 KDNESDK
+883 KDNEADK
-890 PKDNE
+890 TNDNE
-895 ANELKD
+895 SDELKE
-901 NATVESEDSEASDS
+901 NTN
-915 EISGETSSEES
+915 ETSEEA
-926 DIKTENE
+926 TEN
-933 EARDVLKALEQVE
+933 AD
-946 ETSDEVSSDIL
+946 ETIDEVL
-957 ENANETSDKVA
+957 ENANETSEEA
-968 ENSDETSDEVSENA
+968 TENADETIDEVSENA
-982 NEASDKEAGN
+982 NETSEEA
-992 ADEVSDKEAEDVNKE
+992 
-1007 NVNETLDTKSESD
+1007 
-1020 SKKSVEKSG
+1020 
-1029 DETDKSSVPST
+1029 TDKSSVASAD
-1040 GFVVKNHRIPEEYRS
+1040 FVVKNHRIPEEYRS

-1149 IIEQAGNLMPNTIVD
+1149 IIEQAGNLMPNTIID

-1226 FYAIDEMGELA
+1226 FYIIDEMGELA

>member
-175 GKYVDKAKELKK
+175 GKYVDKARELKK

-203 NVTKS
+203 NVAKS
-208 DTVSKEAAKNITGV
+208 NIASSNIVSTEDSKNITSV
-222 SNGESDNLEVNASN
+222 SNGESDNLEVNAPN
-236 VNAGY
+236 VNAG
-241 VNTTSMSNSIED
+241 SID
-253 LSEMA
+253 
-258 SENKQISDN
+258 
-267 EDNEEYSG
+267 
-275 ADNAE
+275 
-280 YSDADYDEEYDE
+280 EYDE
-292 DSEDYSQAD
+292 DSEDDTQAD

-313 VSKVNEETDEDE
+313 VSKVNEESDEDE
-325 EAERE
+325 EAESE
-330 DRTGIRS
+330 DHTGMRS

-345 KEERKASRNK
+345 KEERKTSKYNK
-355 NKDDEDLSEDNL
+355 KKDDEEVLEDNL
-367 ELLDDNISDDDDEYL
+367 ELLDDNISDDDNEYL

-403 ARRAEEAEKNTPK
+403 ARRAEEAEKNIPK
-416 LTPEEIAANEALKA
+416 LTAEEIAANEALKA

-454 RAEQVKSVSN
+454 RAEQVKGTSG

-489 GKSDL
+489 GNSDL

-505 FDKNKEGK
+505 FDKDKEGK

-570 EMQIDDDNNEIR
+570 EMQIDDDNDEIR
-582 PTIED
+582 PTIEDDDNDEIRPAIED
-587 DDSYLDDDED
+587 DDSYLDDDDED
-597 VYDDSVDETEKT
+597 VYDDSADTTENVKESENVSEVEEVEESEIINEPENVIETENT
-609 PETVEE
+609 PETAEENSTTENTVNVEEIKETESIPEAETVEE
-615 NSVSENTVDV
+615 
-625 EEKKE
+625 
-630 SENISE
+630 
-636 SETNKET
+636 
-643 ANISEAET
+643 A
-651 NEESK
+651 
-656 NIPEVEA
+656 
-663 VEESKDIQEP
+663 
-673 EEVEASENKPE
+673 
-684 AEESENVP
+684 
-692 EIDAVEASAI
+692 
-702 VNEQE
+702 
-707 NVPETVEESSV
+707 
-718 SENTINSEE
+718 
-727 TKETENIS
+727 
-735 ETEINEESKDIP
+735 KDIP
-747 EVETVGESKDIP
+747 EVETVAEAKDIPEAETAEEAKDIP
-759 EVKEVE
+759 EVETVEEAKDIPEVE
-765 TPATVNE
+765 TIVESDEYSKVNE
-772 TKNVVEPEED
+772 E
-782 NKTSEV
+782 
-788 SAPIEEVKTLEE
+788 SAPIEEIRNSEE
-800 TKEEKTVEAV
+800 TEEVKSVETVSDE
-810 SDEIEDDL
+810 DEIEDDL

-843 SLPKSVFENTESEAE
+843 SLPKSVFENTEEEVE
-858 TETAKA
+858 TKVEMTKP
-864 EEDDQIEGQMTLD
+864 EEDDQIEGQMTLE

-883 KDNESDK
+883 KDNEADK
-890 PKDNE
+890 KNDNE
-895 ANELKD
+895 ADELKE
-901 NATVESEDSEASDS
+901 NANETPEEA
-915 EISGETSSEES
+915 
-926 DIKTENE
+926 TEN
-933 EARDVLKALEQVE
+933 AD
-946 ETSDEVSSDIL
+946 ETIDEVL
-957 ENANETSDKVA
+957 ENANETSEETT
-968 ENSDETSDEVSENA
+968 ENTDETIDEVSENA
-982 NEASDKEAGN
+982 NETSEEA
-992 ADEVSDKEAEDVNKE
+992 
-1007 NVNETLDTKSESD
+1007 
-1020 SKKSVEKSG
+1020 
-1029 DETDKSSVPST
+1029 TDKSSVASAD
-1040 GFVVKNHRIPEEYRS
+1040 FVVKNHRIPKEYRS

-1226 FYAIDEMGELA
+1226 FYTIDEMGELA

>member
-175 GKYVDKAKELKK
+175 GKYVDKARELKK

-203 NVTKS
+203 NVAKS
-208 DTVSKEAAKNITGV
+208 NIASSNIVSTEDSKNITSV
-222 SNGESDNLEVNASN
+222 SNGESDNLEVNAPN
-236 VNAGY
+236 VNAG
-241 VNTTSMSNSIED
+241 SID
-253 LSEMA
+253 
-258 SENKQISDN
+258 
-267 EDNEEYSG
+267 
-275 ADNAE
+275 
-280 YSDADYDEEYDE
+280 EYDE
-292 DSEDYSQAD
+292 DSEDDTQAD

-313 VSKVNEETDEDE
+313 VSKVNEESDEDE
-325 EAERE
+325 EAESE
-330 DRTGIRS
+330 DHTGMRS

-345 KEERKASRNK
+345 KEERKTSKYNK
-355 NKDDEDLSEDNL
+355 KKDDEEVLEDNL

-403 ARRAEEAEKNTPK
+403 ARRAEEAEKNIPK
-416 LTPEEIAANEALKA
+416 LTAEEIATNEALKA

-454 RAEQVKSVSN
+454 RAEQVKGTSG

-489 GKSDL
+489 GNSDL

-505 FDKNKEGK
+505 FDKDKEGK

-570 EMQIDDDNNEIR
+570 EMQIDDDNDEIR
-582 PTIED
+582 PTIEDDDNDEIRPAIED
-587 DDSYLDDDED
+587 DDSYLDDDDED
-597 VYDDSVDETEKT
+597 VYDDSADTTENVKESENVSEVEEVEESEIINEPENVIETENT
-609 PETVEE
+609 PETAEENSTTENTVNVEEIKETESIPEAETVEE
-615 NSVSENTVDV
+615 
-625 EEKKE
+625 
-630 SENISE
+630 
-636 SETNKET
+636 
-643 ANISEAET
+643 A
-651 NEESK
+651 
-656 NIPEVEA
+656 
-663 VEESKDIQEP
+663 
-673 EEVEASENKPE
+673 
-684 AEESENVP
+684 
-692 EIDAVEASAI
+692 
-702 VNEQE
+702 
-707 NVPETVEESSV
+707 
-718 SENTINSEE
+718 
-727 TKETENIS
+727 
-735 ETEINEESKDIP
+735 KDIP
-747 EVETVGESKDIP
+747 EVETVAEAKDIPEAETAEEAKDIP
-759 EVKEVE
+759 EVETVEEAKDIPEVE
-765 TPATVNE
+765 TIVESDEYSKVNE
-772 TKNVVEPEED
+772 E
-782 NKTSEV
+782 
-788 SAPIEEVKTLEE
+788 SAPIEEIRNSEE
-800 TKEEKTVEAV
+800 TEEVKSVETVSDE
-810 SDEIEDDL
+810 DEIEDDL

-843 SLPKSVFENTESEAE
+843 SLPKSVFENTEEEVE
-858 TETAKA
+858 TKVEMTKP
-864 EEDDQIEGQMTLD
+864 EEDDQIEGQMTLE

-883 KDNESDK
+883 KDNEADK
-890 PKDNE
+890 KNDNE
-895 ANELKD
+895 ADELKE
-901 NATVESEDSEASDS
+901 NVNETPEEA
-915 EISGETSSEES
+915 
-926 DIKTENE
+926 TEN
-933 EARDVLKALEQVE
+933 AD
-946 ETSDEVSSDIL
+946 ETIDEVL
-957 ENANETSDKVA
+957 ENANETSEEA
-968 ENSDETSDEVSENA
+968 TENTDETIDEVSENA
-982 NEASDKEAGN
+982 NETSEEA
-992 ADEVSDKEAEDVNKE
+992 
-1007 NVNETLDTKSESD
+1007 
-1020 SKKSVEKSG
+1020 
-1029 DETDKSSVPST
+1029 TDKSSAAYAD
-1040 GFVVKNHRIPEEYRS
+1040 FVVKNHRIPKEYRS

-1183 KAAIDRM
+1183 KVAIDRM

-1226 FYAIDEMGELA
+1226 FYTIDEMGELA

>member
-175 GKYVDKAKELKK
+175 GKYVDKARELKK

-203 NVTKS
+203 NVAKS
-208 DTVSKEAAKNITGV
+208 NIASSNIVSTEDSKNITSV
-222 SNGESDNLEVNASN
+222 SNGESDNLEVNAPN
-236 VNAGY
+236 VNAG
-241 VNTTSMSNSIED
+241 SID
-253 LSEMA
+253 
-258 SENKQISDN
+258 
-267 EDNEEYSG
+267 
-275 ADNAE
+275 
-280 YSDADYDEEYDE
+280 EYDE
-292 DSEDYSQAD
+292 DSEDDTQAD

-313 VSKVNEETDEDE
+313 VSKVNEESDEDE
-325 EAERE
+325 EAESE
-330 DRTGIRS
+330 DHTGMRS

-345 KEERKASRNK
+345 KEERKTLKYNK
-355 NKDDEDLSEDNL
+355 KKDDEEVLEDNL

-403 ARRAEEAEKNTPK
+403 ARRAEEAEKNIPK
-416 LTPEEIAANEALKA
+416 LTAEEIAANEALKA

-454 RAEQVKSVSN
+454 RAEQVKGTSG

-489 GKSDL
+489 GNSDL

-505 FDKNKEGK
+505 FDKDKEGK

-570 EMQIDDDNNEIR
+570 EMQIDDDNDEIRPTIEDDDNNEIR
-582 PTIED
+582 PAIED
-587 DDSYLDDDED
+587 DDSYLDDDDED
-597 VYDDSVDETEKT
+597 VYDDSADTTENVKESENVSEVEEVEESEIINEPENVIEAENTPETAEENSATENTVNVEEIKET
-609 PETVEE
+609 GSIPEVETVEE
-615 NSVSENTVDV
+615 
-625 EEKKE
+625 
-630 SENISE
+630 
-636 SETNKET
+636 
-643 ANISEAET
+643 A
-651 NEESK
+651 
-656 NIPEVEA
+656 
-663 VEESKDIQEP
+663 
-673 EEVEASENKPE
+673 
-684 AEESENVP
+684 
-692 EIDAVEASAI
+692 
-702 VNEQE
+702 
-707 NVPETVEESSV
+707 
-718 SENTINSEE
+718 
-727 TKETENIS
+727 
-735 ETEINEESKDIP
+735 KDIP
-747 EVETVGESKDIP
+747 EVETVEESKDIP
-759 EVKEVE
+759 EAETAEEAKDIPEAEIVKEAKDIPEVE
-765 TPATVNE
+765 TIVESDEYSKVNE
-772 TKNVVEPEED
+772 E
-782 NKTSEV
+782 
-788 SAPIEEVKTLEE
+788 SAPIEEIRNSEE
-800 TKEEKTVEAV
+800 TEEVKSVETVSDE
-810 SDEIEDDL
+810 DEIEDDL

-843 SLPKSVFENTESEAE
+843 SLPKSVFENTEEEVE
-858 TETAKA
+858 TKVEMTKP
-864 EEDDQIEGQMTLD
+864 EEDDQIEGQMTLE

-883 KDNESDK
+883 KDNEADK
-890 PKDNE
+890 TNDNE
-895 ANELKD
+895 ADELK
-901 NATVESEDSEASDS
+901 
-915 EISGETSSEES
+915 
-926 DIKTENE
+926 
-933 EARDVLKALEQVE
+933 
-946 ETSDEVSSDIL
+946 
-957 ENANETSDKVA
+957 ENANETPEEA
-968 ENSDETSDEVSENA
+968 TENADETIDEVSENA
-982 NEASDKEAGN
+982 NETSEEA
-992 ADEVSDKEAEDVNKE
+992 
-1007 NVNETLDTKSESD
+1007 
-1020 SKKSVEKSG
+1020 
-1029 DETDKSSVPST
+1029 TDKSSVASAD
-1040 GFVVKNHRIPEEYRS
+1040 FVVKNHRIPEEYRS

-1060 VGTGSMEEKIADTLD
+1060 VGTGSMEEKIADILD

-1087 KTNNVIITG
+1087 KTNNLIITG

-1149 IIEQAGNLMPNTIVD
+1149 IIEQAGNLMPNTIID

-1226 FYAIDEMGELA
+1226 FYIIDEMGELA

>member
-175 GKYVDKAKELKK
+175 GKYVDKARELKK

-203 NVTKS
+203 NVAKS
-208 DTVSKEAAKNITGV
+208 NIASSNIVSTEESKNITSV
-222 SNGESDNLEVNASN
+222 SNGESDNLEVNAPN
-236 VNAGY
+236 VNAG
-241 VNTTSMSNSIED
+241 SID
-253 LSEMA
+253 
-258 SENKQISDN
+258 
-267 EDNEEYSG
+267 
-275 ADNAE
+275 
-280 YSDADYDEEYDE
+280 EYDE
-292 DSEDYSQAD
+292 DSEDDTQAD

-313 VSKVNEETDEDE
+313 VSKVNEESDEDE
-325 EAERE
+325 EAESE
-330 DRTGIRS
+330 DHTGMRS

-345 KEERKASRNK
+345 KEERKTSKYNK
-355 NKDDEDLSEDNL
+355 KKDDEEVLEDNL

-403 ARRAEEAEKNTPK
+403 ARRAEEAEKNIPK
-416 LTPEEIAANEALKA
+416 LTAEEIAANEALKA

-454 RAEQVKSVSN
+454 RAEQVKGTSG

-489 GKSDL
+489 GNSDL

-505 FDKNKEGK
+505 FDKDKEGK

-570 EMQIDDDNNEIR
+570 EMQIDDDNDEIR
-582 PTIED
+582 PTIEEDDNNEILPAIED
-587 DDSYLDDDED
+587 DDSYLDDDDED
-597 VYDDSVDETEKT
+597 VYDDSADTTEN
-609 PETVEE
+609 V
-615 NSVSENTVDV
+615 
-625 EEKKE
+625 KE
-630 SENISE
+630 SENVSEVEEVEE
-636 SETNKET
+636 SEIINEPENVIEAENTPETAEENSATENTVNVEEIKET
-643 ANISEAET
+643 
-651 NEESK
+651 ES
-656 NIPEVEA
+656 IPEV
-663 VEESKDIQEP
+663 K
-673 EEVEASENKPE
+673 
-684 AEESENVP
+684 
-692 EIDAVEASAI
+692 
-702 VNEQE
+702 
-707 NVPETVEESSV
+707 TVEEA
-718 SENTINSEE
+718 
-727 TKETENIS
+727 
-735 ETEINEESKDIP
+735 KDIP
-747 EVETVGESKDIP
+747 EVETVGEAKDIP
-759 EVKEVE
+759 EVETVEEAKDIPEAETVGEAKDIPEVE
-765 TPATVNE
+765 TIVESDEYSKVNE
-772 TKNVVEPEED
+772 E
-782 NKTSEV
+782 
-788 SAPIEEVKTLEE
+788 SAPIEEIRNSEE
-800 TKEEKTVEAV
+800 TEEVKSVETVSDE
-810 SDEIEDDL
+810 DEIEDDL

-843 SLPKSVFENTESEAE
+843 SLPKSVFENTEEEVE
-858 TETAKA
+858 TKVEMTKP
-864 EEDDQIEGQMTLD
+864 EEDDQIEGQMTLE

-883 KDNESDK
+883 KDNEADK
-890 PKDNE
+890 TNDNE
-895 ANELKD
+895 SDELK
-901 NATVESEDSEASDS
+901 
-915 EISGETSSEES
+915 
-926 DIKTENE
+926 EN
-933 EARDVLKALEQVE
+933 
-946 ETSDEVSSDIL
+946 T
-957 ENANETSDKVA
+957 NETSEEA
-968 ENSDETSDEVSENA
+968 TENADETIDEVSENA
-982 NEASDKEAGN
+982 NETSEEA
-992 ADEVSDKEAEDVNKE
+992 
-1007 NVNETLDTKSESD
+1007 
-1020 SKKSVEKSG
+1020 
-1029 DETDKSSVPST
+1029 TDKSSVASAD
-1040 GFVVKNHRIPEEYRS
+1040 FVVKNHRIPEEYRS

-1149 IIEQAGNLMPNTIVD
+1149 IIEQAGNLMPNTIID

-1226 FYAIDEMGELA
+1226 FYIIDEMGELA

-1279 IHKNKDDMRVLSEQD
+1279 IHKNKDDMRVLGEQD

>member
-175 GKYVDKAKELKK
+175 GKYVDKARELKK

-203 NVTKS
+203 NVAKS
-208 DTVSKEAAKNITGV
+208 NIASSNIVSTEDSKNITSV
-222 SNGESDNLEVNASN
+222 SNGESDNLEVNAPN
-236 VNAGY
+236 VNAG
-241 VNTTSMSNSIED
+241 SID
-253 LSEMA
+253 
-258 SENKQISDN
+258 
-267 EDNEEYSG
+267 
-275 ADNAE
+275 
-280 YSDADYDEEYDE
+280 EYDE
-292 DSEDYSQAD
+292 DSEDDTQAD

-313 VSKVNEETDEDE
+313 VSKVNEESDEDE
-325 EAERE
+325 EAESE
-330 DRTGIRS
+330 DHTGMRS

-345 KEERKASRNK
+345 KEERKTLKYNK
-355 NKDDEDLSEDNL
+355 KKDDEEVLEDNL

-403 ARRAEEAEKNTPK
+403 ARRAEEAEKNIPK
-416 LTPEEIAANEALKA
+416 LTAEEIAANEALKA

-454 RAEQVKSVSN
+454 RAEQVKGTSG

-489 GKSDL
+489 GNSDL

-505 FDKNKEGK
+505 FDKDKEGK

-570 EMQIDDDNNEIR
+570 EMQIDDDNDEIRPTIEDDDNNEIR
-582 PTIED
+582 PAIED
-587 DDSYLDDDED
+587 DDSYLDDDDED
-597 VYDDSVDETEKT
+597 VYDDSADTTENVKESENVSEVEEVEESEIINEPENAIEAENTPETAEENSATENTVNVEEIKET
-609 PETVEE
+609 GSIPEVETVEE
-615 NSVSENTVDV
+615 
-625 EEKKE
+625 
-630 SENISE
+630 
-636 SETNKET
+636 
-643 ANISEAET
+643 A
-651 NEESK
+651 
-656 NIPEVEA
+656 
-663 VEESKDIQEP
+663 
-673 EEVEASENKPE
+673 
-684 AEESENVP
+684 
-692 EIDAVEASAI
+692 
-702 VNEQE
+702 
-707 NVPETVEESSV
+707 
-718 SENTINSEE
+718 
-727 TKETENIS
+727 
-735 ETEINEESKDIP
+735 KDIP
-747 EVETVGESKDIP
+747 EVETVEESKDIP
-759 EVKEVE
+759 EAETAEEAKDIPEAEIVKEAKDIPEVE
-765 TPATVNE
+765 TIVESDEYSKVNE
-772 TKNVVEPEED
+772 E
-782 NKTSEV
+782 
-788 SAPIEEVKTLEE
+788 SAPIEEIRNSEE
-800 TKEEKTVEAV
+800 TEEVKSVETVSDE
-810 SDEIEDDL
+810 DEIEDDL

-843 SLPKSVFENTESEAE
+843 SLPKSVFENTEEEVE
-858 TETAKA
+858 TKVEMTKP
-864 EEDDQIEGQMTLD
+864 EEDDQIEGQMTLE

-883 KDNESDK
+883 KDNEADK
-890 PKDNE
+890 TNDNE
-895 ANELKD
+895 ADELK
-901 NATVESEDSEASDS
+901 
-915 EISGETSSEES
+915 
-926 DIKTENE
+926 
-933 EARDVLKALEQVE
+933 
-946 ETSDEVSSDIL
+946 
-957 ENANETSDKVA
+957 ENANETPEEA
-968 ENSDETSDEVSENA
+968 TENADETIDEVSENA
-982 NEASDKEAGN
+982 NETSEEATEN
-992 ADEVSDKEAEDVNKE
+992 ADETIDEVSE
-1007 NVNETLDTKSESD
+1007 NANETSE
-1020 SKKSVEKSG
+1020 EA
-1029 DETDKSSVPST
+1029 TDKSSVASA

-1060 VGTGSMEEKIADTLD
+1060 VGTGSMEEKIADILD

-1087 KTNNVIITG
+1087 KTNNLIITG

-1149 IIEQAGNLMPNTIVD
+1149 IIEQAGNLMPNTIID

-1226 FYAIDEMGELA
+1226 FYIIDEMGELA

>member
-175 GKYVDKAKELKK
+175 GKYVDKARELKK

-203 NVTKS
+203 NVAKS
-208 DTVSKEAAKNITGV
+208 NIASSNIVSTEDSKNITSV
-222 SNGESDNLEVNASN
+222 SNGESDNLEVNAPN
-236 VNAGY
+236 VNAG
-241 VNTTSMSNSIED
+241 SID
-253 LSEMA
+253 
-258 SENKQISDN
+258 
-267 EDNEEYSG
+267 
-275 ADNAE
+275 
-280 YSDADYDEEYDE
+280 EYDE
-292 DSEDYSQAD
+292 DSEDDTQAD

-313 VSKVNEETDEDE
+313 VSKVNEESDEDE
-325 EAERE
+325 EAESE
-330 DRTGIRS
+330 DHTGMRS

-345 KEERKASRNK
+345 KEERKTSKYNK
-355 NKDDEDLSEDNL
+355 KKDDEEVLEDNL

-403 ARRAEEAEKNTPK
+403 ARRAEEAEKNIPK
-416 LTPEEIAANEALKA
+416 LTAEEIAANEALKA

-454 RAEQVKSVSN
+454 RAEQVKGTSG

-489 GKSDL
+489 GNSDL

-505 FDKNKEGK
+505 FDKDKEGK

-570 EMQIDDDNNEIR
+570 EMQIDDDNDEIRPAIEDDDNNEIR
-582 PTIED
+582 PAIED
-587 DDSYLDDDED
+587 DDSYLDDDDED
-597 VYDDSVDETEKT
+597 VYDDSADTTENVKESENVSEVEEVEESEIINEPENVIEAENTPETAEENSATENTVNVEEIKETESI
-609 PETVEE
+609 PEVDIPEVETVEE
-615 NSVSENTVDV
+615 AKD
-625 EEKKE
+625 
-630 SENISE
+630 
-636 SETNKET
+636 
-643 ANISEAET
+643 
-651 NEESK
+651 
-656 NIPEVEA
+656 IPEA
-663 VEESKDIQEP
+663 
-673 EEVEASENKPE
+673 
-684 AEESENVP
+684 
-692 EIDAVEASAI
+692 
-702 VNEQE
+702 
-707 NVPETVEESSV
+707 ETVEEA
-718 SENTINSEE
+718 
-727 TKETENIS
+727 
-735 ETEINEESKDIP
+735 KDIP
-747 EVETVGESKDIP
+747 EVETIVESDEYSK
-759 EVKEVE
+759 
-765 TPATVNE
+765 VNE
-772 TKNVVEPEED
+772 E
-782 NKTSEV
+782 
-788 SAPIEEVKTLEE
+788 SAPIEEIRNSEE
-800 TKEEKTVEAV
+800 TEEVKSVETVSDE
-810 SDEIEDDL
+810 DEIEDDL

-843 SLPKSVFENTESEAE
+843 SLPKSVFENTEEE
-858 TETAKA
+858 VEMTKP
-864 EEDDQIEGQMTLD
+864 EEDDQIEGQMTLE

-883 KDNESDK
+883 KDNEADK
-890 PKDNE
+890 TNDNE
-895 ANELKD
+895 ADELK
-901 NATVESEDSEASDS
+901 
-915 EISGETSSEES
+915 
-926 DIKTENE
+926 
-933 EARDVLKALEQVE
+933 
-946 ETSDEVSSDIL
+946 
-957 ENANETSDKVA
+957 ENANETPEEA
-968 ENSDETSDEVSENA
+968 TENADETIDEVSENA
-982 NEASDKEAGN
+982 NETSE
-992 ADEVSDKEAEDVNKE
+992 
-1007 NVNETLDTKSESD
+1007 ET
-1020 SKKSVEKSG
+1020 
-1029 DETDKSSVPST
+1029 TDKSSVASA
-1040 GFVVKNHRIPEEYRS
+1040 GFVVKNHRIPKEYRS

-1226 FYAIDEMGELA
+1226 FYIIDEMGELA

>member
-175 GKYVDKAKELKK
+175 GKYVDKARELKK

-203 NVTKS
+203 NVAKS
-208 DTVSKEAAKNITGV
+208 NIASSNIVSTEDSKNITSV
-222 SNGESDNLEVNASN
+222 SNGESDNLEVNAPN
-236 VNAGY
+236 VNAG
-241 VNTTSMSNSIED
+241 SID
-253 LSEMA
+253 
-258 SENKQISDN
+258 
-267 EDNEEYSG
+267 
-275 ADNAE
+275 
-280 YSDADYDEEYDE
+280 EYDE
-292 DSEDYSQAD
+292 DSEDDTQAD

-313 VSKVNEETDEDE
+313 VSKVNEESDEDE
-325 EAERE
+325 EAESE
-330 DRTGIRS
+330 DHTGMRS

-345 KEERKASRNK
+345 KEERKTSKYNK
-355 NKDDEDLSEDNL
+355 KKDDEEVLEDNL

-403 ARRAEEAEKNTPK
+403 ARRAEEAEKNIPK
-416 LTPEEIAANEALKA
+416 LTAEEIAANEALKA

-454 RAEQVKSVSN
+454 RAEQVKGTSG

-489 GKSDL
+489 GNSDL

-505 FDKNKEGK
+505 FDKDKEGK

-570 EMQIDDDNNEIR
+570 EMQIDDDNDEIR
-582 PTIED
+582 PTIEEDDNNEILPAIED

-597 VYDDSVDETEKT
+597 VYDDSADTTEN
-609 PETVEE
+609 V
-615 NSVSENTVDV
+615 
-625 EEKKE
+625 KE
-630 SENISE
+630 SENVSEVEEVEE
-636 SETNKET
+636 SEIINEPENVIEAENTPETAEENSATENTVNVEEIKET
-643 ANISEAET
+643 
-651 NEESK
+651 ES
-656 NIPEVEA
+656 IPEV
-663 VEESKDIQEP
+663 K
-673 EEVEASENKPE
+673 
-684 AEESENVP
+684 
-692 EIDAVEASAI
+692 
-702 VNEQE
+702 
-707 NVPETVEESSV
+707 TVEEA
-718 SENTINSEE
+718 
-727 TKETENIS
+727 
-735 ETEINEESKDIP
+735 KDIP
-747 EVETVGESKDIP
+747 EVETVGEAKDIP
-759 EVKEVE
+759 EVETVEEAKDIPEAETVGEAKDIPEVE
-765 TPATVNE
+765 TIVESDEYSKVNE
-772 TKNVVEPEED
+772 E
-782 NKTSEV
+782 
-788 SAPIEEVKTLEE
+788 SAPIEEIRNSEE
-800 TKEEKTVEAV
+800 TEEVKSVETVSDE
-810 SDEIEDDL
+810 DEIEDDL

-843 SLPKSVFENTESEAE
+843 SLPKSVFENTEEEVE
-858 TETAKA
+858 TKVEMTKP
-864 EEDDQIEGQMTLD
+864 EEDDQIEGQMTLE

-883 KDNESDK
+883 KDNEADK
-890 PKDNE
+890 TNDNE
-895 ANELKD
+895 SDELKE
-901 NATVESEDSEASDS
+901 NTN
-915 EISGETSSEES
+915 ETSEEA
-926 DIKTENE
+926 TEN
-933 EARDVLKALEQVE
+933 AD
-946 ETSDEVSSDIL
+946 ETIDEVL
-957 ENANETSDKVA
+957 ENANETSEEA
-968 ENSDETSDEVSENA
+968 TENADETIDEVSENA
-982 NEASDKEAGN
+982 NETSEEA
-992 ADEVSDKEAEDVNKE
+992 
-1007 NVNETLDTKSESD
+1007 
-1020 SKKSVEKSG
+1020 
-1029 DETDKSSVPST
+1029 TDKSSVASAD
-1040 GFVVKNHRIPEEYRS
+1040 FVVKNHRIPEEYRS

-1149 IIEQAGNLMPNTIVD
+1149 IIEQAGNLMPNTIID

-1226 FYAIDEMGELA
+1226 FYIIDEMGELA

>member
-175 GKYVDKAKELKK
+175 GKYVDKARELKK

-203 NVTKS
+203 NVAKS
-208 DTVSKEAAKNITGV
+208 NIASSNIVSTEESKNITSV
-222 SNGESDNLEVNASN
+222 SNGESDNLEVNAPN
-236 VNAGY
+236 VNAG
-241 VNTTSMSNSIED
+241 SID
-253 LSEMA
+253 
-258 SENKQISDN
+258 
-267 EDNEEYSG
+267 
-275 ADNAE
+275 
-280 YSDADYDEEYDE
+280 EYDE
-292 DSEDYSQAD
+292 DSEDDTQAD

-313 VSKVNEETDEDE
+313 ISKVNEESDEDE
-325 EAERE
+325 ETESE
-330 DRTGIRS
+330 DHTGMRS

-345 KEERKASRNK
+345 KEERKTSKYNK
-355 NKDDEDLSEDNL
+355 KKDDEEVLEDNL

-403 ARRAEEAEKNTPK
+403 ARRAEEAEKNIPK
-416 LTPEEIAANEALKA
+416 LTAEEIAANEALKA

-454 RAEQVKSVSN
+454 RAEQVKGTSG

-489 GKSDL
+489 GNSDL
-494 RKKDSM
+494 KKKDSM

-505 FDKNKEGK
+505 FDKDKEGK

-570 EMQIDDDNNEIR
+570 EMQIDDDNDEIRPTIEDDDNNEIR
-582 PTIED
+582 PAIED
-587 DDSYLDDDED
+587 DDSYLDDDDED
-597 VYDDSVDETEKT
+597 VYDDSADTTEN
-609 PETVEE
+609 V
-615 NSVSENTVDV
+615 
-625 EEKKE
+625 KE
-630 SENISE
+630 SENVSEVEEVEE
-636 SETNKET
+636 SEIINEPENVIETENTPETAEENSATENTVNVEEIKET
-643 ANISEAET
+643 
-651 NEESK
+651 ES
-656 NIPEVEA
+656 IPEVE
-663 VEESKDIQEP
+663 
-673 EEVEASENKPE
+673 
-684 AEESENVP
+684 
-692 EIDAVEASAI
+692 
-702 VNEQE
+702 
-707 NVPETVEESSV
+707 TVEGA
-718 SENTINSEE
+718 
-727 TKETENIS
+727 
-735 ETEINEESKDIP
+735 KDIP
-747 EVETVGESKDIP
+747 EVETVEEAKDIPEAETAEEAKDIP
-759 EVKEVE
+759 EVETVEEAKDIPEVE
-765 TPATVNE
+765 TIVESDEYSKVNE
-772 TKNVVEPEED
+772 E
-782 NKTSEV
+782 
-788 SAPIEEVKTLEE
+788 SAPIEEIRNSEE
-800 TKEEKTVEAV
+800 TEEVKSVETVSDE
-810 SDEIEDDL
+810 DEIEDDL

-843 SLPKSVFENTESEAE
+843 SLPKSVFENTEEEVE
-858 TETAKA
+858 TKVEMTKP
-864 EEDDQIEGQMTLD
+864 EEDDQIEGQMTLE

-883 KDNESDK
+883 KDNEADK
-890 PKDNE
+890 TNDNE
-895 ANELKD
+895 ADELKE
-901 NATVESEDSEASDS
+901 NANETPEEA
-915 EISGETSSEES
+915 
-926 DIKTENE
+926 TEN
-933 EARDVLKALEQVE
+933 AD
-946 ETSDEVSSDIL
+946 ETIDEVL
-957 ENANETSDKVA
+957 ENANETSEETT
-968 ENSDETSDEVSENA
+968 ENTDETIDEVSENA
-982 NEASDKEAGN
+982 NETSEEA
-992 ADEVSDKEAEDVNKE
+992 
-1007 NVNETLDTKSESD
+1007 
-1020 SKKSVEKSG
+1020 
-1029 DETDKSSVPST
+1029 TDKSSVASAD
-1040 GFVVKNHRIPEEYRS
+1040 FVVKNHRIPKEYRS

-1149 IIEQAGNLMPNTIVD
+1149 IIEQAGNLMPNTIID

-1226 FYAIDEMGELA
+1226 FYTIDEMGELA

>member
-175 GKYVDKAKELKK
+175 GKYVDKARELKK

-203 NVTKS
+203 NVAKS
-208 DTVSKEAAKNITGV
+208 NIVSTEDSKNITSV
-222 SNGESDNLEVNASN
+222 SNGESDNLEVNAPN
-236 VNAGY
+236 VNAG
-241 VNTTSMSNSIED
+241 SID
-253 LSEMA
+253 
-258 SENKQISDN
+258 
-267 EDNEEYSG
+267 
-275 ADNAE
+275 
-280 YSDADYDEEYDE
+280 EYDE
-292 DSEDYSQAD
+292 DSEDNTQAD

-313 VSKVNEETDEDE
+313 VSKVNEESDEDE
-325 EAERE
+325 EAESE
-330 DRTGIRS
+330 DHTGMRS

-345 KEERKASRNK
+345 KEERKTSKYNK
-355 NKDDEDLSEDNL
+355 KKDDEEVLEDNL

-403 ARRAEEAEKNTPK
+403 ARRAEEAEKNIPK
-416 LTPEEIAANEALKA
+416 LTAEEIAANEALKA

-454 RAEQVKSVSN
+454 RAEQVKGTSG

-489 GKSDL
+489 GNSDL

-505 FDKNKEGK
+505 FDKDKEGK

-570 EMQIDDDNNEIR
+570 EMQIDDDNDEIRPTIEDDDNNEIR
-582 PTIED
+582 PAIED
-587 DDSYLDDDED
+587 DDSYLDDDDED
-597 VYDDSVDETEKT
+597 VYDDSADTTENVKESENVSEVEEVKESEIINEPENVIEAENTPETAEENSATENTANVEEIKETESI
-609 PETVEE
+609 PEVETVEE
-615 NSVSENTVDV
+615 
-625 EEKKE
+625 
-630 SENISE
+630 
-636 SETNKET
+636 
-643 ANISEAET
+643 A
-651 NEESK
+651 
-656 NIPEVEA
+656 
-663 VEESKDIQEP
+663 
-673 EEVEASENKPE
+673 
-684 AEESENVP
+684 
-692 EIDAVEASAI
+692 
-702 VNEQE
+702 
-707 NVPETVEESSV
+707 
-718 SENTINSEE
+718 
-727 TKETENIS
+727 
-735 ETEINEESKDIP
+735 KDIP
-747 EVETVGESKDIP
+747 EVETVEESKDIP
-759 EVKEVE
+759 EAETAEEAKDIPEAEIVKEAKDIPEVE
-765 TPATVNE
+765 TIVESDEYSKVNE
-772 TKNVVEPEED
+772 E
-782 NKTSEV
+782 
-788 SAPIEEVKTLEE
+788 SAPIEEIRNSEE
-800 TKEEKTVEAV
+800 TEEVKSVETVSDE
-810 SDEIEDDL
+810 DEIEDDL

-843 SLPKSVFENTESEAE
+843 SLPKSVFENTEEEVE
-858 TETAKA
+858 TKVEMTKP
-864 EEDDQIEGQMTLD
+864 EEDDQIEGQMTLE

-883 KDNESDK
+883 KDNEADK
-890 PKDNE
+890 TNDNE
-895 ANELKD
+895 ADELK
-901 NATVESEDSEASDS
+901 
-915 EISGETSSEES
+915 
-926 DIKTENE
+926 
-933 EARDVLKALEQVE
+933 
-946 ETSDEVSSDIL
+946 
-957 ENANETSDKVA
+957 ENANETPEEA
-968 ENSDETSDEVSENA
+968 TENADETIDEVSENA
-982 NEASDKEAGN
+982 NETSEEATEN
-992 ADEVSDKEAEDVNKE
+992 ADETIDEVSE
-1007 NVNETLDTKSESD
+1007 NANETSE
-1020 SKKSVEKSG
+1020 EA
-1029 DETDKSSVPST
+1029 TDKSSVASA

-1060 VGTGSMEEKIADTLD
+1060 VGTGSMEEKIADILD

-1149 IIEQAGNLMPNTIVD
+1149 IIEQAGNLMPNTIID

-1226 FYAIDEMGELA
+1226 FYIIDEMGELA

>member
-175 GKYVDKAKELKK
+175 GRYVDKARELKK

-203 NVTKS
+203 NVAKS
-208 DTVSKEAAKNITGV
+208 NIASSNIVSTEDSKNITSV
-222 SNGESDNLEVNASN
+222 SNGESDNLEVNAPN
-236 VNAGY
+236 VNAG
-241 VNTTSMSNSIED
+241 SID
-253 LSEMA
+253 
-258 SENKQISDN
+258 
-267 EDNEEYSG
+267 
-275 ADNAE
+275 
-280 YSDADYDEEYDE
+280 EYDE
-292 DSEDYSQAD
+292 DSEDDTQAD

-313 VSKVNEETDEDE
+313 VSKVNEESDEDE
-325 EAERE
+325 EAESE
-330 DRTGIRS
+330 DHTGMRS

-345 KEERKASRNK
+345 KEERKTSKYNK
-355 NKDDEDLSEDNL
+355 KKDDEEVLEDNL

-403 ARRAEEAEKNTPK
+403 ARRAEEAEKNIPK
-416 LTPEEIAANEALKA
+416 LTAEEIAANEALKA

-454 RAEQVKSVSN
+454 RAEQVKGTSG

-489 GKSDL
+489 GNSDL

-505 FDKNKEGK
+505 FDKDKEGK

-570 EMQIDDDNNEIR
+570 EMQIDDDNDEIR
-582 PTIED
+582 PTIEEDDNNEILPAIED
-587 DDSYLDDDED
+587 DDSYLDDDDED
-597 VYDDSVDETEKT
+597 VYDDSADTTEN
-609 PETVEE
+609 V
-615 NSVSENTVDV
+615 
-625 EEKKE
+625 KE
-630 SENISE
+630 SENVSEVEEVEE
-636 SETNKET
+636 SEIINEPENVIEAENTPETAEENSATENTVNVEEIKET
-643 ANISEAET
+643 ESIPEVKTVEEAKDIPEAET
-651 NEESK
+651 
-656 NIPEVEA
+656 VGEA
-663 VEESKDIQEP
+663 
-673 EEVEASENKPE
+673 
-684 AEESENVP
+684 
-692 EIDAVEASAI
+692 
-702 VNEQE
+702 
-707 NVPETVEESSV
+707 
-718 SENTINSEE
+718 
-727 TKETENIS
+727 
-735 ETEINEESKDIP
+735 KDIP
-747 EVETVGESKDIP
+747 EVETIVESDEYSK
-759 EVKEVE
+759 
-765 TPATVNE
+765 VNE
-772 TKNVVEPEED
+772 E
-782 NKTSEV
+782 
-788 SAPIEEVKTLEE
+788 SAPIEEIRNSEE
-800 TKEEKTVEAV
+800 TEEVKSVETVSDE
-810 SDEIEDDL
+810 DEIEDDL

-843 SLPKSVFENTESEAE
+843 SLPKSVFENTEEEVE
-858 TETAKA
+858 TKVEMTKP
-864 EEDDQIEGQMTLD
+864 EEDDQIEGQMTLE

-883 KDNESDK
+883 KDNEADK
-890 PKDNE
+890 TNDNE
-895 ANELKD
+895 SDELK
-901 NATVESEDSEASDS
+901 
-915 EISGETSSEES
+915 
-926 DIKTENE
+926 EN
-933 EARDVLKALEQVE
+933 
-946 ETSDEVSSDIL
+946 T
-957 ENANETSDKVA
+957 NETSEEA
-968 ENSDETSDEVSENA
+968 TENADETIDEVSENA
-982 NEASDKEAGN
+982 NETSEEA
-992 ADEVSDKEAEDVNKE
+992 
-1007 NVNETLDTKSESD
+1007 
-1020 SKKSVEKSG
+1020 
-1029 DETDKSSVPST
+1029 TDKSSVASAD
-1040 GFVVKNHRIPEEYRS
+1040 FVVKNHRIPEEYRS

-1149 IIEQAGNLMPNTIVD
+1149 IIEQAGNLMPNTIID

-1226 FYAIDEMGELA
+1226 FYTIDEMGELA
-1237 LYAKLDDISGRN
+1237 Y
-1249 PVLSIEDIQEVIDDA
+1249 
-1264 IAHANRFSLGKIFGR
+1264 
-1279 IHKNKDDMRVLSEQD
+1279 MRS
-1294 FL
+1294 

>member
-175 GKYVDKAKELKK
+175 GKYVDKARELKK

-203 NVTKS
+203 NVAKS
-208 DTVSKEAAKNITGV
+208 NIASSNIVSTEDSKNITSV
-222 SNGESDNLEVNASN
+222 SNGESDNLEVNAPN
-236 VNAGY
+236 VNAG
-241 VNTTSMSNSIED
+241 SID
-253 LSEMA
+253 
-258 SENKQISDN
+258 
-267 EDNEEYSG
+267 
-275 ADNAE
+275 
-280 YSDADYDEEYDE
+280 EYDE
-292 DSEDYSQAD
+292 DSEDDTQAD

-313 VSKVNEETDEDE
+313 VSKVNEESDEDE
-325 EAERE
+325 EAEIE
-330 DRTGIRS
+330 DHTGMRS

-345 KEERKASRNK
+345 KEERKTSKYNK
-355 NKDDEDLSEDNL
+355 KKDDEEVLEDNL

-403 ARRAEEAEKNTPK
+403 ARRAEEAEKNIPK
-416 LTPEEIAANEALKA
+416 LTAEEIAANEALKA

-454 RAEQVKSVSN
+454 RAEQVKGTSG

-489 GKSDL
+489 GNSDL

-505 FDKNKEGK
+505 FDKDKEGK

-570 EMQIDDDNNEIR
+570 EMQIDDDNDEIRLTIEDDDNNEIR
-582 PTIED
+582 PAIED
-587 DDSYLDDDED
+587 DDSYLDDDDED
-597 VYDDSVDETEKT
+597 VYDDSADTTENVKESENVSEVEEVEESEIINEPENVIEAENTPETAEENSATENTVNVEEIKETESI
-609 PETVEE
+609 PEVETVEE
-615 NSVSENTVDV
+615 AKD
-625 EEKKE
+625 
-630 SENISE
+630 
-636 SETNKET
+636 
-643 ANISEAET
+643 
-651 NEESK
+651 
-656 NIPEVEA
+656 IPEA
-663 VEESKDIQEP
+663 
-673 EEVEASENKPE
+673 
-684 AEESENVP
+684 
-692 EIDAVEASAI
+692 
-702 VNEQE
+702 
-707 NVPETVEESSV
+707 ETVEEAKDIPKV
-718 SENTINSEE
+718 ETVEE
-727 TKETENIS
+727 A
-735 ETEINEESKDIP
+735 KDIP
-747 EVETVGESKDIP
+747 EVETIVESDEYSK
-759 EVKEVE
+759 
-765 TPATVNE
+765 VNE
-772 TKNVVEPEED
+772 E
-782 NKTSEV
+782 
-788 SAPIEEVKTLEE
+788 SAPIEEIRNSEE
-800 TKEEKTVEAV
+800 TEEVKSVETVSDE
-810 SDEIEDDL
+810 DEIEDDL

-843 SLPKSVFENTESEAE
+843 SLPKSVFENTEEEVE
-858 TETAKA
+858 TKVEMTKP
-864 EEDDQIEGQMTLD
+864 EEDDQIEGQMTLE

-883 KDNESDK
+883 E
-890 PKDNE
+890 DNE
-895 ANELKD
+895 ANELKE
-901 NATVESEDSEASDS
+901 NANETPEEA
-915 EISGETSSEES
+915 
-926 DIKTENE
+926 TEN
-933 EARDVLKALEQVE
+933 AD
-946 ETSDEVSSDIL
+946 ETIDEVL
-957 ENANETSDKVA
+957 ENANETSEETT
-968 ENSDETSDEVSENA
+968 ENTDETIDEVSENA
-982 NEASDKEAGN
+982 NETSEEA
-992 ADEVSDKEAEDVNKE
+992 
-1007 NVNETLDTKSESD
+1007 
-1020 SKKSVEKSG
+1020 
-1029 DETDKSSVPST
+1029 TDKSSVASAD
-1040 GFVVKNHRIPEEYRS
+1040 FVVKNHRIPKEYRS

-1226 FYAIDEMGELA
+1226 FYTIDEMGELA

>member
-175 GKYVDKAKELKK
+175 GKYVDKARELKK

-203 NVTKS
+203 NVAKS
-208 DTVSKEAAKNITGV
+208 NIASSNIVSTEDSKNITSV
-222 SNGESDNLEVNASN
+222 SNGESDNLEVNAPN
-236 VNAGY
+236 VNAG
-241 VNTTSMSNSIED
+241 SID
-253 LSEMA
+253 
-258 SENKQISDN
+258 
-267 EDNEEYSG
+267 
-275 ADNAE
+275 
-280 YSDADYDEEYDE
+280 EYDE
-292 DSEDYSQAD
+292 DSEDDTQAD

-313 VSKVNEETDEDE
+313 VSKVNEESDEDE
-325 EAERE
+325 EAESE
-330 DRTGIRS
+330 DHTGMRS

-345 KEERKASRNK
+345 KEERKTSKYNK
-355 NKDDEDLSEDNL
+355 KKDDEEVLEDNL

-403 ARRAEEAEKNTPK
+403 ARRAEEAEKNIPK
-416 LTPEEIAANEALKA
+416 LTAEEIAANEALKA

-454 RAEQVKSVSN
+454 RAEQVKGTSG

-489 GKSDL
+489 GNSDL

-505 FDKNKEGK
+505 FDKDKEGK

-570 EMQIDDDNNEIR
+570 EMQIDDDNDEIRPTIEDDDNNEIR
-582 PTIED
+582 PAIED
-587 DDSYLDDDED
+587 DDSYLDDDDED
-597 VYDDSVDETEKT
+597 VYDDSADTTENVKKSENVSEVEEVEESEIINEPENVIETENT
-609 PETVEE
+609 PETAEENSATENTANVEEIKETESIPEVETVEE
-615 NSVSENTVDV
+615 
-625 EEKKE
+625 
-630 SENISE
+630 
-636 SETNKET
+636 
-643 ANISEAET
+643 A
-651 NEESK
+651 
-656 NIPEVEA
+656 
-663 VEESKDIQEP
+663 
-673 EEVEASENKPE
+673 
-684 AEESENVP
+684 
-692 EIDAVEASAI
+692 
-702 VNEQE
+702 
-707 NVPETVEESSV
+707 
-718 SENTINSEE
+718 
-727 TKETENIS
+727 
-735 ETEINEESKDIP
+735 KDIP
-747 EVETVGESKDIP
+747 EVETVEEAKDIP
-759 EVKEVE
+759 EVETVEEAKDIPEVE
-765 TPATVNE
+765 TIVESDEYSKVNE
-772 TKNVVEPEED
+772 E
-782 NKTSEV
+782 
-788 SAPIEEVKTLEE
+788 SAPIEEIRNSEE
-800 TKEEKTVEAV
+800 TEEVKSVETVSDE
-810 SDEIEDDL
+810 DEIEDDL

-843 SLPKSVFENTESEAE
+843 SLPKSVFENTEEEVE
-858 TETAKA
+858 TKVEMTKP
-864 EEDDQIEGQMTLD
+864 EEDDQIEGQMTLE

-883 KDNESDK
+883 KDNEADK
-890 PKDNE
+890 TNDNKADE
-895 ANELKD
+895 LKENANE
-901 NATVESEDSEASDS
+901 TPEEA
-915 EISGETSSEES
+915 
-926 DIKTENE
+926 TEN
-933 EARDVLKALEQVE
+933 AD
-946 ETSDEVSSDIL
+946 ETIDEVL
-957 ENANETSDKVA
+957 ENANETSEETT
-968 ENSDETSDEVSENA
+968 ENTDETIDEVSENA
-982 NEASDKEAGN
+982 NETSEEA
-992 ADEVSDKEAEDVNKE
+992 
-1007 NVNETLDTKSESD
+1007 
-1020 SKKSVEKSG
+1020 
-1029 DETDKSSVPST
+1029 TDKSSVASAD
-1040 GFVVKNHRIPEEYRS
+1040 FVVKNHRIPKEYRS

-1060 VGTGSMEEKIADTLD
+1060 VGTGSMEEKIADILD

-1226 FYAIDEMGELA
+1226 FYTIDEMGELA

>member
-175 GKYVDKAKELKK
+175 GKYVDKARELKK

-203 NVTKS
+203 NVAKS
-208 DTVSKEAAKNITGV
+208 NIASSNIVSTEDSKNITSV
-222 SNGESDNLEVNASN
+222 SNGESDNLEVNAPN
-236 VNAGY
+236 VNAG
-241 VNTTSMSNSIED
+241 SID
-253 LSEMA
+253 
-258 SENKQISDN
+258 
-267 EDNEEYSG
+267 
-275 ADNAE
+275 
-280 YSDADYDEEYDE
+280 EYDE
-292 DSEDYSQAD
+292 DSEDDTQAD

-313 VSKVNEETDEDE
+313 VSKVNEESDEDE
-325 EAERE
+325 EAESE
-330 DRTGIRS
+330 DHTGMRS

-345 KEERKASRNK
+345 KEERKTSKYNK
-355 NKDDEDLSEDNL
+355 KKDDEEVLEDNL

-403 ARRAEEAEKNTPK
+403 ARRAEEAEKNIPK
-416 LTPEEIAANEALKA
+416 LTAEEIAANEALKA

-454 RAEQVKSVSN
+454 RAEQVKGTSG

-505 FDKNKEGK
+505 FDKDKEGK

-570 EMQIDDDNNEIR
+570 EMQIDDDNDEIRPTIEDDDNNEIR
-582 PTIED
+582 PAIED
-587 DDSYLDDDED
+587 DDSYLDDDDED
-597 VYDDSVDETEKT
+597 VYDDSADTTEN
-609 PETVEE
+609 V
-615 NSVSENTVDV
+615 
-625 EEKKE
+625 KE
-630 SENISE
+630 SENVS
-636 SETNKET
+636 
-643 ANISEAET
+643 
-651 NEESK
+651 
-656 NIPEVEA
+656 EVEE
-663 VEESKDIQEP
+663 VEESEIINEP
-673 EEVEASENKPE
+673 ENVIE
-684 AEESENVP
+684 AENTP
-692 EIDAVEASAI
+692 ETAEKNSAI
-702 VNEQE
+702 ENTVN
-707 NVPETVEESSV
+707 VEE
-718 SENTINSEE
+718 I
-727 TKETENIS
+727 KETES
-735 ETEINEESKDIP
+735 IP
-747 EVETVGESKDIP
+747 EVETVGEAKDIS
-759 EVKEVE
+759 EVE
-765 TPATVNE
+765 TIVESDEYSKVNE
-772 TKNVVEPEED
+772 E
-782 NKTSEV
+782 
-788 SAPIEEVKTLEE
+788 SAPIEEIRNSEE
-800 TKEEKTVEAV
+800 TEEVKSVETVSDE
-810 SDEIEDDL
+810 DEIEDDL

-843 SLPKSVFENTESEAE
+843 SLPKSVFENTEEEVE
-858 TETAKA
+858 TKVEMTKP
-864 EEDDQIEGQMTLD
+864 EEDDQIEGQMTLE

-883 KDNESDK
+883 KDNEADK
-890 PKDNE
+890 TNDNE
-895 ANELKD
+895 ADELK
-901 NATVESEDSEASDS
+901 
-915 EISGETSSEES
+915 
-926 DIKTENE
+926 
-933 EARDVLKALEQVE
+933 
-946 ETSDEVSSDIL
+946 
-957 ENANETSDKVA
+957 ENANETPEEA
-968 ENSDETSDEVSENA
+968 TENADETIDEVSENA
-982 NEASDKEAGN
+982 NETSEETTENTDETI
-992 ADEVSDKEAEDVNKE
+992 DEVSE
-1007 NVNETLDTKSESD
+1007 NANETSE
-1020 SKKSVEKSG
+1020 EA
-1029 DETDKSSVPST
+1029 TDKSSVASAD
-1040 GFVVKNHRIPEEYRS
+1040 FVVKNHRIPKEYRS

-1226 FYAIDEMGELA
+1226 FYIIDEMGELA

>member
-40 NTMINRVAD
+40 NTMINRIAD

-175 GKYVDKAKELKK
+175 GKYVDKARELKK

-203 NVTKS
+203 NIASSNIASTEDS
-208 DTVSKEAAKNITGV
+208 KNITSV
-222 SNGESDNLEVNASN
+222 SNGETDNLEVNASD
-236 VNAGY
+236 VNAG
-241 VNTTSMSNSIED
+241 SI
-253 LSEMA
+253 
-258 SENKQISDN
+258 
-267 EDNEEYSG
+267 
-275 ADNAE
+275 
-280 YSDADYDEEYDE
+280 DEHDE
-292 DSEDYSQAD
+292 DSEDDTQAD

-313 VSKVNEETDEDE
+313 VSIVNEESDEDE
-325 EAERE
+325 EAESE
-330 DRTGIRS
+330 DHTGMRS

-345 KEERKASRNK
+345 KEERKTSKYNK
-355 NKDDEDLSEDNL
+355 KKDDEEVLEDNL

-403 ARRAEEAEKNTPK
+403 ARRAEEAEKNIPK
-416 LTPEEIAANEALKA
+416 LTAEEIAANEALKA
-430 AEAAALEAQRAAD
+430 AEAAALEAQKAAD

-454 RAEQVKSVSN
+454 RAEQAKGTSVA
-464 TPSDKYKGMTA
+464 PSDKYKGMTA

-489 GKSDL
+489 GNSDL

-505 FDKNKEGK
+505 FDKDKEGK

-582 PTIED
+582 PSIEDDDNNEIRPAIED
-587 DDSYLDDDED
+587 DDSYLDDDDED
-597 VYDDSVDETEKT
+597 VYDDSADTTENVKESENVSEVEEVEESEIINEPENVIETENT
-609 PETVEE
+609 PETAEENSTTENTVNVEEIKETESIPEAETVEE
-615 NSVSENTVDV
+615 
-625 EEKKE
+625 
-630 SENISE
+630 
-636 SETNKET
+636 
-643 ANISEAET
+643 A
-651 NEESK
+651 
-656 NIPEVEA
+656 
-663 VEESKDIQEP
+663 
-673 EEVEASENKPE
+673 
-684 AEESENVP
+684 
-692 EIDAVEASAI
+692 
-702 VNEQE
+702 
-707 NVPETVEESSV
+707 
-718 SENTINSEE
+718 
-727 TKETENIS
+727 
-735 ETEINEESKDIP
+735 KDIP
-747 EVETVGESKDIP
+747 EVETVAEAKDIPEAETAEEAKDIP
-759 EVKEVE
+759 EVETVEEAKDIPEVE
-765 TPATVNE
+765 TIVESDEYSKVNE
-772 TKNVVEPEED
+772 E
-782 NKTSEV
+782 
-788 SAPIEEVKTLEE
+788 SAPIEEIRNSEE
-800 TKEEKTVEAV
+800 TEEVKSVETVSDE
-810 SDEIEDDL
+810 DEIEDDL

-843 SLPKSVFENTESEAE
+843 SLPKSVFENTEEEVE
-858 TETAKA
+858 TKVEMTKP
-864 EEDDQIEGQMTLD
+864 EEDDQIEGQMTLE

-883 KDNESDK
+883 KDNEADK
-890 PKDNE
+890 KNDNE
-895 ANELKD
+895 ADELKE
-901 NATVESEDSEASDS
+901 NANETPEEA
-915 EISGETSSEES
+915 
-926 DIKTENE
+926 TEN
-933 EARDVLKALEQVE
+933 AD
-946 ETSDEVSSDIL
+946 ETIDEVL
-957 ENANETSDKVA
+957 ENANETSEEA
-968 ENSDETSDEVSENA
+968 TENTDETIDEVLENA
-982 NEASDKEAGN
+982 NETSEEA
-992 ADEVSDKEAEDVNKE
+992 
-1007 NVNETLDTKSESD
+1007 
-1020 SKKSVEKSG
+1020 
-1029 DETDKSSVPST
+1029 TDKSSAAYAD
-1040 GFVVKNHRIPEEYRS
+1040 FVVKNHRIPKEYRS

-1226 FYAIDEMGELA
+1226 FYTIDEMGELA

>member
-175 GKYVDKAKELKK
+175 GKYVDKARELKK

-203 NVTKS
+203 NVAKS
-208 DTVSKEAAKNITGV
+208 NIASSNIVSTEDSKNITSV

-236 VNAGY
+236 VNAG
-241 VNTTSMSNSIED
+241 SID
-253 LSEMA
+253 
-258 SENKQISDN
+258 K
-267 EDNEEYSG
+267 
-275 ADNAE
+275 
-280 YSDADYDEEYDE
+280 YDE
-292 DSEDYSQAD
+292 DSEDDTQAD

-313 VSKVNEETDEDE
+313 VSKVNEESDEDE
-325 EAERE
+325 EAESE
-330 DRTGIRS
+330 DHTGMRS

-345 KEERKASRNK
+345 KEERKTSKYNK
-355 NKDDEDLSEDNL
+355 KKDDEEVLEDNL

-403 ARRAEEAEKNTPK
+403 ARRAEEAEKNIPK
-416 LTPEEIAANEALKA
+416 LTAEEIAANEALKA

-454 RAEQVKSVSN
+454 RAEQVKGTSG

-489 GKSDL
+489 GNSDL

-505 FDKNKEGK
+505 FDKDKEGK

-570 EMQIDDDNNEIR
+570 EMQIDDDNDEIRPTIEEDDNNEIR
-582 PTIED
+582 PAIED
-587 DDSYLDDDED
+587 DDSYLDDDDED
-597 VYDDSVDETEKT
+597 VYDDSADTTENVKESENVSEVEEVEESEIINEPENVTETENT
-609 PETVEE
+609 PETAEENSATENTVNVEEIKETESIPEAETVEE
-615 NSVSENTVDV
+615 
-625 EEKKE
+625 
-630 SENISE
+630 
-636 SETNKET
+636 
-643 ANISEAET
+643 A
-651 NEESK
+651 
-656 NIPEVEA
+656 
-663 VEESKDIQEP
+663 
-673 EEVEASENKPE
+673 
-684 AEESENVP
+684 
-692 EIDAVEASAI
+692 
-702 VNEQE
+702 
-707 NVPETVEESSV
+707 
-718 SENTINSEE
+718 
-727 TKETENIS
+727 
-735 ETEINEESKDIP
+735 KDIP
-747 EVETVGESKDIP
+747 EVETVAEAKDIP
-759 EVKEVE
+759 EVETAEEAKDIPEVE
-765 TPATVNE
+765 TVEEAKDIPEVETIVESDEYSKVNE
-772 TKNVVEPEED
+772 E
-782 NKTSEV
+782 
-788 SAPIEEVKTLEE
+788 SAPIEEIRNSEE
-800 TKEEKTVEAV
+800 TEEVKSVETVSDE
-810 SDEIEDDL
+810 DEIEDDL

-843 SLPKSVFENTESEAE
+843 SLPKSVFENTEEEVE
-858 TETAKA
+858 TKVEMTKP
-864 EEDDQIEGQMTLD
+864 EEDDQIEGQMTLE

-883 KDNESDK
+883 KDNEADK
-890 PKDNE
+890 KNDNE
-895 ANELKD
+895 ADELKE
-901 NATVESEDSEASDS
+901 NANETPEEA
-915 EISGETSSEES
+915 
-926 DIKTENE
+926 TEN
-933 EARDVLKALEQVE
+933 AD
-946 ETSDEVSSDIL
+946 ETIDEVL
-957 ENANETSDKVA
+957 ENANETSEETT
-968 ENSDETSDEVSENA
+968 ENTDETIDEVSENA
-982 NEASDKEAGN
+982 NETSEEA
-992 ADEVSDKEAEDVNKE
+992 
-1007 NVNETLDTKSESD
+1007 
-1020 SKKSVEKSG
+1020 
-1029 DETDKSSVPST
+1029 TDKSSVASAD
-1040 GFVVKNHRIPEEYRS
+1040 FVVKNHRIPKEYRS

-1226 FYAIDEMGELA
+1226 FYTIDEMGELA

>member
-175 GKYVDKAKELKK
+175 GKYVDKARELKK

-203 NVTKS
+203 NVAKS
-208 DTVSKEAAKNITGV
+208 NIASSNIVSTEDSKNITSV
-222 SNGESDNLEVNASN
+222 SNGESDNLEVNAPN
-236 VNAGY
+236 VNAG
-241 VNTTSMSNSIED
+241 SID
-253 LSEMA
+253 
-258 SENKQISDN
+258 
-267 EDNEEYSG
+267 
-275 ADNAE
+275 
-280 YSDADYDEEYDE
+280 EYDE
-292 DSEDYSQAD
+292 DSEDDTQAD

-313 VSKVNEETDEDE
+313 VSKVNEESDEDE
-325 EAERE
+325 GAESE
-330 DRTGIRS
+330 DHTGMRS

-345 KEERKASRNK
+345 KEERKTSKYNK
-355 NKDDEDLSEDNL
+355 KKDDEEVLEDNL

-403 ARRAEEAEKNTPK
+403 ARRAEEAEKNIPK
-416 LTPEEIAANEALKA
+416 LTAEEIAANEALKA

-454 RAEQVKSVSN
+454 RAEQVKGTSG

-489 GKSDL
+489 GNSDL

-505 FDKNKEGK
+505 FDKDKEGK

-570 EMQIDDDNNEIR
+570 EMQIDDDNDEIRPTIEEDDNNEIR
-582 PTIED
+582 PAIED
-587 DDSYLDDDED
+587 DDSYLDDDDED
-597 VYDDSVDETEKT
+597 VYDDSADTTEN
-609 PETVEE
+609 V
-615 NSVSENTVDV
+615 
-625 EEKKE
+625 KE
-630 SENISE
+630 SENVSEVEEVEE
-636 SETNKET
+636 SEIINEPENVIEAENTPETAEENSATENTVNVDEIKET
-643 ANISEAET
+643 
-651 NEESK
+651 ES
-656 NIPEVEA
+656 IPEV
-663 VEESKDIQEP
+663 K
-673 EEVEASENKPE
+673 
-684 AEESENVP
+684 
-692 EIDAVEASAI
+692 
-702 VNEQE
+702 
-707 NVPETVEESSV
+707 TVEEA
-718 SENTINSEE
+718 
-727 TKETENIS
+727 
-735 ETEINEESKDIP
+735 KDIP
-747 EVETVGESKDIP
+747 EVETVGEAKDIP
-759 EVKEVE
+759 EVETVEEAKDIPEAETVGEAKDIPEVE
-765 TPATVNE
+765 TIVESDEYSKVNE
-772 TKNVVEPEED
+772 E
-782 NKTSEV
+782 
-788 SAPIEEVKTLEE
+788 SAPIEEIRNSEE
-800 TKEEKTVEAV
+800 TEEVKSVETVSDE
-810 SDEIEDDL
+810 DEIEDDL

-843 SLPKSVFENTESEAE
+843 SLPKSVFENTEEEVE
-858 TETAKA
+858 TKVEMTKP
-864 EEDDQIEGQMTLD
+864 EEDDQIEGQMTLE

-883 KDNESDK
+883 KDNEADK
-890 PKDNE
+890 TNDNE
-895 ANELKD
+895 SDELK
-901 NATVESEDSEASDS
+901 
-915 EISGETSSEES
+915 
-926 DIKTENE
+926 EN
-933 EARDVLKALEQVE
+933 
-946 ETSDEVSSDIL
+946 T
-957 ENANETSDKVA
+957 NETSEEA
-968 ENSDETSDEVSENA
+968 TENADETIDEVSENA
-982 NEASDKEAGN
+982 NETSEEA
-992 ADEVSDKEAEDVNKE
+992 
-1007 NVNETLDTKSESD
+1007 
-1020 SKKSVEKSG
+1020 
-1029 DETDKSSVPST
+1029 TDKSSVASAD
-1040 GFVVKNHRIPEEYRS
+1040 FVVKNHRIPEEYRS

-1149 IIEQAGNLMPNTIVD
+1149 IIEQAGNLMPNTIID

-1226 FYAIDEMGELA
+1226 FYIIDEMGELA

>member
-175 GKYVDKAKELKK
+175 GKYVDKARELKK

-203 NVTKS
+203 NVAKS
-208 DTVSKEAAKNITGV
+208 NIASSNIVSTEDSKNITSV
-222 SNGESDNLEVNASN
+222 SNGESDNLEVNAPN
-236 VNAGY
+236 VNAG
-241 VNTTSMSNSIED
+241 SID
-253 LSEMA
+253 
-258 SENKQISDN
+258 
-267 EDNEEYSG
+267 
-275 ADNAE
+275 
-280 YSDADYDEEYDE
+280 EYDE
-292 DSEDYSQAD
+292 DSEDDTQAD

-313 VSKVNEETDEDE
+313 VSKVNEESDEDE
-325 EAERE
+325 EAESE
-330 DRTGIRS
+330 DHTGMRS

-345 KEERKASRNK
+345 KEERKTSKYNK
-355 NKDDEDLSEDNL
+355 KKDDEEVLEDNL

-403 ARRAEEAEKNTPK
+403 ARRAEEAEKNIPK
-416 LTPEEIAANEALKA
+416 LTAEEIAANEALKA

-454 RAEQVKSVSN
+454 RAEQVKGTSG

-489 GKSDL
+489 GNSDL

-505 FDKNKEGK
+505 FDKDKEGK

-570 EMQIDDDNNEIR
+570 EMQIDDDNDEIRPTIEDDDNNEIR
-582 PTIED
+582 PAIED
-587 DDSYLDDDED
+587 DDSYLDDDDED
-597 VYDDSVDETEKT
+597 VYDDSADTTEN
-609 PETVEE
+609 V
-615 NSVSENTVDV
+615 
-625 EEKKE
+625 KE
-630 SENISE
+630 SENVSEVEEVEE
-636 SETNKET
+636 SEIINEPENVIEAENTPETAEKNSAIENTVNVEEIKET
-643 ANISEAET
+643 
-651 NEESK
+651 ES
-656 NIPEVEA
+656 IPEV
-663 VEESKDIQEP
+663 K
-673 EEVEASENKPE
+673 
-684 AEESENVP
+684 
-692 EIDAVEASAI
+692 
-702 VNEQE
+702 
-707 NVPETVEESSV
+707 TVEEA
-718 SENTINSEE
+718 
-727 TKETENIS
+727 
-735 ETEINEESKDIP
+735 KDIP
-747 EVETVGESKDIP
+747 EVETVGEAKDIP
-759 EVKEVE
+759 EVETIVE
-765 TPATVNE
+765 SDEYSKVNE
-772 TKNVVEPEED
+772 E
-782 NKTSEV
+782 
-788 SAPIEEVKTLEE
+788 SAPIEEIRNSEE
-800 TKEEKTVEAV
+800 TEEVKSVETVSDE
-810 SDEIEDDL
+810 DEIEDDL

-843 SLPKSVFENTESEAE
+843 SLPKSVFENTEEEVE
-858 TETAKA
+858 TKVEMTKP
-864 EEDDQIEGQMTLD
+864 EEDDQIEGQMTLE

-883 KDNESDK
+883 KDNEADK
-890 PKDNE
+890 TNDNE
-895 ANELKD
+895 SDELKE
-901 NATVESEDSEASDS
+901 NTN
-915 EISGETSSEES
+915 ETSEEA
-926 DIKTENE
+926 TEN
-933 EARDVLKALEQVE
+933 AD
-946 ETSDEVSSDIL
+946 ETIDEVL
-957 ENANETSDKVA
+957 ENANETSEEA
-968 ENSDETSDEVSENA
+968 TENADETIDEVSENA
-982 NEASDKEAGN
+982 NETSEEA
-992 ADEVSDKEAEDVNKE
+992 
-1007 NVNETLDTKSESD
+1007 
-1020 SKKSVEKSG
+1020 
-1029 DETDKSSVPST
+1029 TDKSSVASAD
-1040 GFVVKNHRIPEEYRS
+1040 FVVKNHRIPEEYRS

-1149 IIEQAGNLMPNTIVD
+1149 IIEQAGNLMPNTIID

-1226 FYAIDEMGELA
+1226 FYIIDEMGELA

>member
-175 GKYVDKAKELKK
+175 GKYVDKARELKK

-203 NVTKS
+203 NVAKS
-208 DTVSKEAAKNITGV
+208 NIASSNIVSTEDSKNITSV
-222 SNGESDNLEVNASN
+222 SNGESDNLEVNAPN
-236 VNAGY
+236 VNAG
-241 VNTTSMSNSIED
+241 SID
-253 LSEMA
+253 
-258 SENKQISDN
+258 
-267 EDNEEYSG
+267 
-275 ADNAE
+275 
-280 YSDADYDEEYDE
+280 EYDE
-292 DSEDYSQAD
+292 DSEDDTQAD

-313 VSKVNEETDEDE
+313 VSKVNEESDEDE
-325 EAERE
+325 EAEIE
-330 DRTGIRS
+330 DHTGMRS

-345 KEERKASRNK
+345 KEERKTLKYNK
-355 NKDDEDLSEDNL
+355 KKDDEEVLEDNL

-403 ARRAEEAEKNTPK
+403 ARRAEEAEKNIPK
-416 LTPEEIAANEALKA
+416 LTAEEIAANEALKA

-454 RAEQVKSVSN
+454 RAEQVKGTSG

-489 GKSDL
+489 GNSDL

-505 FDKNKEGK
+505 FDKDKEGK

-570 EMQIDDDNNEIR
+570 EMQIDDDNDEIRPTIEDDDNNEIR
-582 PTIED
+582 PAIED
-587 DDSYLDDDED
+587 DDSYLDDDDED
-597 VYDDSVDETEKT
+597 VYDDSADTTENVKESENVSEVEEVEESEIINEPENVIEAENTPETAEENSATENTVNVEEIKET
-609 PETVEE
+609 GSIPEVETVEE
-615 NSVSENTVDV
+615 
-625 EEKKE
+625 
-630 SENISE
+630 
-636 SETNKET
+636 
-643 ANISEAET
+643 A
-651 NEESK
+651 
-656 NIPEVEA
+656 
-663 VEESKDIQEP
+663 
-673 EEVEASENKPE
+673 
-684 AEESENVP
+684 
-692 EIDAVEASAI
+692 
-702 VNEQE
+702 
-707 NVPETVEESSV
+707 
-718 SENTINSEE
+718 
-727 TKETENIS
+727 
-735 ETEINEESKDIP
+735 KDIP
-747 EVETVGESKDIP
+747 EVETVEESKDIP
-759 EVKEVE
+759 EAETAEEAKDIPEAEIVKEAKDIPEVE
-765 TPATVNE
+765 TIVESDEYSKVNE
-772 TKNVVEPEED
+772 E
-782 NKTSEV
+782 
-788 SAPIEEVKTLEE
+788 SAPIEEIRNSEE
-800 TKEEKTVEAV
+800 TEEVKSVETVSDE
-810 SDEIEDDL
+810 DEIEDDL

-843 SLPKSVFENTESEAE
+843 SLPKSVFENTEEEVE
-858 TETAKA
+858 TKVEMTKP
-864 EEDDQIEGQMTLD
+864 EEDDQIEGQMTLE

-883 KDNESDK
+883 KDNEADK
-890 PKDNE
+890 TNDNE
-895 ANELKD
+895 ADELK
-901 NATVESEDSEASDS
+901 
-915 EISGETSSEES
+915 
-926 DIKTENE
+926 
-933 EARDVLKALEQVE
+933 
-946 ETSDEVSSDIL
+946 
-957 ENANETSDKVA
+957 ENANETPEEA
-968 ENSDETSDEVSENA
+968 TENADETIDEVSENA
-982 NEASDKEAGN
+982 NETSEEATEN
-992 ADEVSDKEAEDVNKE
+992 ADETIDEVSE
-1007 NVNETLDTKSESD
+1007 NANETSE
-1020 SKKSVEKSG
+1020 EA
-1029 DETDKSSVPST
+1029 TDKSSVASAD
-1040 GFVVKNHRIPEEYRS
+1040 FVVKNHRIPEEYRS

-1060 VGTGSMEEKIADTLD
+1060 VGTGSMEEKIADILD

-1087 KTNNVIITG
+1087 KTNNLIITG

-1149 IIEQAGNLMPNTIVD
+1149 IIEQAGNLMPNTIID

-1226 FYAIDEMGELA
+1226 FYIIDEMGELA

>member
-175 GKYVDKAKELKK
+175 GKYVDKARELKK

-203 NVTKS
+203 NVAKS
-208 DTVSKEAAKNITGV
+208 NIASSNIVSTEDSKNITSV
-222 SNGESDNLEVNASN
+222 SNGESDNLEVNAPN
-236 VNAGY
+236 VNAG
-241 VNTTSMSNSIED
+241 SID
-253 LSEMA
+253 
-258 SENKQISDN
+258 
-267 EDNEEYSG
+267 
-275 ADNAE
+275 
-280 YSDADYDEEYDE
+280 EYDE
-292 DSEDYSQAD
+292 DSEDDTQAD

-313 VSKVNEETDEDE
+313 VSKVNEESDEDE
-325 EAERE
+325 EAESE
-330 DRTGIRS
+330 DHTGMRS

-345 KEERKASRNK
+345 KEERKTLKYNK
-355 NKDDEDLSEDNL
+355 KKDDEEVLEDNL

-403 ARRAEEAEKNTPK
+403 ARRAEEAEKNIPK
-416 LTPEEIAANEALKA
+416 LTAEEIAANEALKA

-454 RAEQVKSVSN
+454 RAEQVKGTSG

-489 GKSDL
+489 GNSDL

-505 FDKNKEGK
+505 FDKDKEGK

-570 EMQIDDDNNEIR
+570 EMQIDDDNDEIRPTIEDDDNNEIR
-582 PTIED
+582 PAIED
-587 DDSYLDDDED
+587 DDSYLDDDDED
-597 VYDDSVDETEKT
+597 VYDDSADTTENVKESENVSEVEEVEESEIINEPENVIEAENTPETAEENSATENTVNVEEIKET
-609 PETVEE
+609 GSIPEVETVEE
-615 NSVSENTVDV
+615 
-625 EEKKE
+625 
-630 SENISE
+630 
-636 SETNKET
+636 
-643 ANISEAET
+643 A
-651 NEESK
+651 
-656 NIPEVEA
+656 
-663 VEESKDIQEP
+663 
-673 EEVEASENKPE
+673 
-684 AEESENVP
+684 
-692 EIDAVEASAI
+692 
-702 VNEQE
+702 
-707 NVPETVEESSV
+707 
-718 SENTINSEE
+718 
-727 TKETENIS
+727 
-735 ETEINEESKDIP
+735 KDIP
-747 EVETVGESKDIP
+747 EVETVEEAKDIP
-759 EVKEVE
+759 EVETVAEAKDIPEVE
-765 TPATVNE
+765 TVA
-772 TKNVVEPEED
+772 EPEENIKVD
-782 NKTSEV
+782 EASAPMEGGGTSEEKEDT
-788 SAPIEEVKTLEE
+788 EEVKSVE
-800 TKEEKTVEAV
+800 TV
-810 SDEIEDDL
+810 SDEDEIEDDL

-843 SLPKSVFENTESEAE
+843 SLPKPVFENTEEEVE
-858 TETAKA
+858 TKVEMTKP
-864 EEDDQIEGQMTLD
+864 EEDDQIEGQMTLE

-883 KDNESDK
+883 KDNEADK
-890 PKDNE
+890 TNDNE
-895 ANELKD
+895 ADELK
-901 NATVESEDSEASDS
+901 
-915 EISGETSSEES
+915 
-926 DIKTENE
+926 
-933 EARDVLKALEQVE
+933 
-946 ETSDEVSSDIL
+946 
-957 ENANETSDKVA
+957 ENANETPEEA
-968 ENSDETSDEVSENA
+968 TENADETIDEVSENV
-982 NEASDKEAGN
+982 NETSEEATEN
-992 ADEVSDKEAEDVNKE
+992 ADETIDEVSE
-1007 NVNETLDTKSESD
+1007 NVNETSE
-1020 SKKSVEKSG
+1020 EA
-1029 DETDKSSVPST
+1029 TDKSSVASAD
-1040 GFVVKNHRIPEEYRS
+1040 FVVKNHRIPEEYRS

-1060 VGTGSMEEKIADTLD
+1060 VGTGSMEEKIADILD

-1087 KTNNVIITG
+1087 KTNNLIITG

-1149 IIEQAGNLMPNTIVD
+1149 IIEQAGNLMPNTIID

-1226 FYAIDEMGELA
+1226 FYIIDEMGELA

>member
-175 GKYVDKAKELKK
+175 GKYVDKARELKK

-203 NVTKS
+203 NVAKS
-208 DTVSKEAAKNITGV
+208 NIASSNIVSTEDSKNITSV
-222 SNGESDNLEVNASN
+222 SNGESDNLEVNAPN
-236 VNAGY
+236 VNAG
-241 VNTTSMSNSIED
+241 SID
-253 LSEMA
+253 
-258 SENKQISDN
+258 
-267 EDNEEYSG
+267 
-275 ADNAE
+275 
-280 YSDADYDEEYDE
+280 EYDE
-292 DSEDYSQAD
+292 DSEDDTQAD

-313 VSKVNEETDEDE
+313 VSKVNEESDEDE
-325 EAERE
+325 EAESE
-330 DRTGIRS
+330 DHTGMRS

-345 KEERKASRNK
+345 KEERKTSKYNK
-355 NKDDEDLSEDNL
+355 KKDDEEVLEDNL

-403 ARRAEEAEKNTPK
+403 ARRAEEAEKNIPK
-416 LTPEEIAANEALKA
+416 LTAEEIAANEALKA

-454 RAEQVKSVSN
+454 RAEQVKGTSG

-505 FDKNKEGK
+505 FDKDKEGK

-570 EMQIDDDNNEIR
+570 EMQIDDDNDEIR
-582 PTIED
+582 PTIEDDDNNEILPAIED
-587 DDSYLDDDED
+587 DDSYLDDDDED
-597 VYDDSVDETEKT
+597 VYDDSADTTEN
-609 PETVEE
+609 V
-615 NSVSENTVDV
+615 
-625 EEKKE
+625 KE
-630 SENISE
+630 SENVSEVEEVEE
-636 SETNKET
+636 SEIINEPENVIEAENTPETAEENSTTENTVNVEEIKET
-643 ANISEAET
+643 
-651 NEESK
+651 ES
-656 NIPEVEA
+656 IPEV
-663 VEESKDIQEP
+663 K
-673 EEVEASENKPE
+673 
-684 AEESENVP
+684 
-692 EIDAVEASAI
+692 
-702 VNEQE
+702 
-707 NVPETVEESSV
+707 TVEE
-718 SENTINSEE
+718 T
-727 TKETENIS
+727 
-735 ETEINEESKDIP
+735 KDIP
-747 EVETVGESKDIP
+747 EVETVEESKDIP
-759 EVKEVE
+759 EAETAEEAKDIPEVE
-765 TPATVNE
+765 TVVESDEYSKVNE
-772 TKNVVEPEED
+772 E
-782 NKTSEV
+782 
-788 SAPIEEVKTLEE
+788 SAPIEEIRNSEE
-800 TKEEKTVEAV
+800 TEEVKSVETVSDE
-810 SDEIEDDL
+810 DEIEDDL

-843 SLPKSVFENTESEAE
+843 SLPKSVFENTEEEVE
-858 TETAKA
+858 TKVEMTKP
-864 EEDDQIEGQMTLD
+864 EEDDQIEGQMTLE

-883 KDNESDK
+883 KDNEADK
-890 PKDNE
+890 TNDNE
-895 ANELKD
+895 SDELK
-901 NATVESEDSEASDS
+901 
-915 EISGETSSEES
+915 
-926 DIKTENE
+926 EN
-933 EARDVLKALEQVE
+933 
-946 ETSDEVSSDIL
+946 T
-957 ENANETSDKVA
+957 NETSEEA
-968 ENSDETSDEVSENA
+968 TENADETIDEVSENA
-982 NEASDKEAGN
+982 NETSEEA
-992 ADEVSDKEAEDVNKE
+992 
-1007 NVNETLDTKSESD
+1007 
-1020 SKKSVEKSG
+1020 
-1029 DETDKSSVPST
+1029 TDKSSVASAD
-1040 GFVVKNHRIPEEYRS
+1040 FVVKNHRIPEEYRS

-1149 IIEQAGNLMPNTIVD
+1149 IIEQAGNLMPNTIID

-1226 FYAIDEMGELA
+1226 FYIIDEMGELA

>member
-175 GKYVDKAKELKK
+175 GKYVDKARELKK

-203 NVTKS
+203 NVAKS
-208 DTVSKEAAKNITGV
+208 NIASSNIVSTEDSKNITSV
-222 SNGESDNLEVNASN
+222 SNGESDNLEVNAPN
-236 VNAGY
+236 VNAG
-241 VNTTSMSNSIED
+241 SID
-253 LSEMA
+253 
-258 SENKQISDN
+258 
-267 EDNEEYSG
+267 
-275 ADNAE
+275 
-280 YSDADYDEEYDE
+280 EYDE
-292 DSEDYSQAD
+292 DSEDDTQAD

-313 VSKVNEETDEDE
+313 VSKVNEESDEDE
-325 EAERE
+325 EAESE
-330 DRTGIRS
+330 DHTGMRS

-345 KEERKASRNK
+345 KEERKTSKYNK
-355 NKDDEDLSEDNL
+355 KKDDEEVLEDNL

-403 ARRAEEAEKNTPK
+403 ARRAEEAEKNIPK
-416 LTPEEIAANEALKA
+416 LTAEEIAANEALKA
-430 AEAAALEAQRAAD
+430 AEAAALEAQTAAD

-454 RAEQVKSVSN
+454 RAEQVKGTSG

-489 GKSDL
+489 GNSDL

-505 FDKNKEGK
+505 FDKDKEGK

-570 EMQIDDDNNEIR
+570 EMQIDDDNDEIR
-582 PTIED
+582 PTIEEDDNNEILPAIED
-587 DDSYLDDDED
+587 DDSYLDDDDED
-597 VYDDSVDETEKT
+597 VYDDSADTTEN
-609 PETVEE
+609 V
-615 NSVSENTVDV
+615 
-625 EEKKE
+625 KE
-630 SENISE
+630 SENVSEVEEVEE
-636 SETNKET
+636 SEIINEPENVIEAENTPETAEENSATENTVNVEEIKET
-643 ANISEAET
+643 
-651 NEESK
+651 ES
-656 NIPEVEA
+656 IPEV
-663 VEESKDIQEP
+663 K
-673 EEVEASENKPE
+673 
-684 AEESENVP
+684 
-692 EIDAVEASAI
+692 
-702 VNEQE
+702 
-707 NVPETVEESSV
+707 TVEEA
-718 SENTINSEE
+718 
-727 TKETENIS
+727 
-735 ETEINEESKDIP
+735 KDIP
-747 EVETVGESKDIP
+747 EVETVGEAKDIP
-759 EVKEVE
+759 EVETVEEAKDIPEAETVGEAKDIPEVE
-765 TPATVNE
+765 TIVESDEYSKVNE
-772 TKNVVEPEED
+772 E
-782 NKTSEV
+782 
-788 SAPIEEVKTLEE
+788 SAPIEEIRNSEE
-800 TKEEKTVEAV
+800 TEEVKSVETVSDE
-810 SDEIEDDL
+810 DEIEDDL

-843 SLPKSVFENTESEAE
+843 SLPKSVFENTEEEVE
-858 TETAKA
+858 TKVEMTKP
-864 EEDDQIEGQMTLD
+864 EEDDQIEGQMTLE

-883 KDNESDK
+883 KDNEADK
-890 PKDNE
+890 TNDNE
-895 ANELKD
+895 SDELKE
-901 NATVESEDSEASDS
+901 NTN
-915 EISGETSSEES
+915 ETSEEA
-926 DIKTENE
+926 TEN
-933 EARDVLKALEQVE
+933 AD
-946 ETSDEVSSDIL
+946 ETIDEVL
-957 ENANETSDKVA
+957 ENANETSEEA
-968 ENSDETSDEVSENA
+968 TENADETIDEVSENA
-982 NEASDKEAGN
+982 NETSEEA
-992 ADEVSDKEAEDVNKE
+992 
-1007 NVNETLDTKSESD
+1007 
-1020 SKKSVEKSG
+1020 
-1029 DETDKSSVPST
+1029 TDKSSVASAD
-1040 GFVVKNHRIPEEYRS
+1040 FVVKNHRIPEEYRS

-1149 IIEQAGNLMPNTIVD
+1149 IIEQAGNLMPNTIID

-1226 FYAIDEMGELA
+1226 FYIIDEMGELA

>member
-175 GKYVDKAKELKK
+175 GKYVDKARELKK

-203 NVTKS
+203 NVAKS
-208 DTVSKEAAKNITGV
+208 NIASSNIVSTEDSKNITSV
-222 SNGESDNLEVNASN
+222 SNGESDNLEVNAPN
-236 VNAGY
+236 VNAG
-241 VNTTSMSNSIED
+241 SID
-253 LSEMA
+253 
-258 SENKQISDN
+258 
-267 EDNEEYSG
+267 
-275 ADNAE
+275 
-280 YSDADYDEEYDE
+280 EYDE
-292 DSEDYSQAD
+292 DSEDDTQAD

-313 VSKVNEETDEDE
+313 VSKVNEESDEDE
-325 EAERE
+325 EAESE
-330 DRTGIRS
+330 DHTGMRS

-345 KEERKASRNK
+345 KEERKTSKYNK
-355 NKDDEDLSEDNL
+355 KKDDEEVLEDNL
-367 ELLDDNISDDDDEYL
+367 ELLDDNISDDDNEYL

-403 ARRAEEAEKNTPK
+403 ARRAEEAEKNIPK
-416 LTPEEIAANEALKA
+416 LTAEEIAANEALKA

-454 RAEQVKSVSN
+454 RAEQVKGTSG

-489 GKSDL
+489 GNSDL

-505 FDKNKEGK
+505 FDKDKEGK

-570 EMQIDDDNNEIR
+570 EMQIDDDNDEIRPTIEDDDNNEIR
-582 PTIED
+582 PAIED
-587 DDSYLDDDED
+587 DDSYLDDDDED
-597 VYDDSVDETEKT
+597 VYDDSADTTENVKESENVSEVEEVEESEIINEPENVIEAENTPETAEENSATENTVNVEEIKETESI
-609 PETVEE
+609 PEAETVEE
-615 NSVSENTVDV
+615 AKD
-625 EEKKE
+625 
-630 SENISE
+630 
-636 SETNKET
+636 
-643 ANISEAET
+643 
-651 NEESK
+651 
-656 NIPEVEA
+656 IPEVE
-663 VEESKDIQEP
+663 
-673 EEVEASENKPE
+673 
-684 AEESENVP
+684 
-692 EIDAVEASAI
+692 
-702 VNEQE
+702 
-707 NVPETVEESSV
+707 
-718 SENTINSEE
+718 TI
-727 TKETENIS
+727 
-735 ETEINEESKDIP
+735 EESKDIP
-747 EVETVGESKDIP
+747 EAETAEEAKDIPEAEIVKEAKDIP
-759 EVKEVE
+759 EVETIVE
-765 TPATVNE
+765 SDEYSKVNE
-772 TKNVVEPEED
+772 E
-782 NKTSEV
+782 
-788 SAPIEEVKTLEE
+788 SAPIEEIRNSEE
-800 TKEEKTVEAV
+800 TEEVKSVETVSDE
-810 SDEIEDDL
+810 DEIEDDL

-843 SLPKSVFENTESEAE
+843 SLPKSVFENTEEEVE
-858 TETAKA
+858 TKVEMTKP
-864 EEDDQIEGQMTLD
+864 EEDDQIEGQMTLE

-883 KDNESDK
+883 KDNEADK
-890 PKDNE
+890 TNDNE
-895 ANELKD
+895 ADELK
-901 NATVESEDSEASDS
+901 
-915 EISGETSSEES
+915 
-926 DIKTENE
+926 
-933 EARDVLKALEQVE
+933 
-946 ETSDEVSSDIL
+946 
-957 ENANETSDKVA
+957 ENANETPEEA
-968 ENSDETSDEVSENA
+968 TENADETIDEVSENA
-982 NEASDKEAGN
+982 NETSEEA
-992 ADEVSDKEAEDVNKE
+992 
-1007 NVNETLDTKSESD
+1007 
-1020 SKKSVEKSG
+1020 
-1029 DETDKSSVPST
+1029 TDKSSVASA

-1060 VGTGSMEEKIADTLD
+1060 VGTGSMEEKIADILD

-1149 IIEQAGNLMPNTIVD
+1149 IIEQAGNLMPNTIID

-1226 FYAIDEMGELA
+1226 FYIIDEMGELA

>member
-175 GKYVDKAKELKK
+175 GKYVDKARELKK

-203 NVTKS
+203 NVAKS
-208 DTVSKEAAKNITGV
+208 NIASSNIVSTEDSKNITSV
-222 SNGESDNLEVNASN
+222 SNGESDNLEVNAPN
-236 VNAGY
+236 VNAG
-241 VNTTSMSNSIED
+241 SID
-253 LSEMA
+253 
-258 SENKQISDN
+258 
-267 EDNEEYSG
+267 
-275 ADNAE
+275 
-280 YSDADYDEEYDE
+280 EYDE
-292 DSEDYSQAD
+292 DSEDDTQAD

-313 VSKVNEETDEDE
+313 VSKVNEESDEDE
-325 EAERE
+325 EAESE
-330 DRTGIRS
+330 DHTGMRS

-345 KEERKASRNK
+345 KEERKTSKYNK
-355 NKDDEDLSEDNL
+355 KKDDEEVLEDNL

-403 ARRAEEAEKNTPK
+403 ARRAEEAEKNIPK
-416 LTPEEIAANEALKA
+416 LTAEEIAANEALKA

-454 RAEQVKSVSN
+454 RAEQVKGTSG

-489 GKSDL
+489 GNSDL

-505 FDKNKEGK
+505 FDKDKEGK

-570 EMQIDDDNNEIR
+570 EMQIDDDNDEIRPTIEDDDNNEIR
-582 PTIED
+582 PAIED
-587 DDSYLDDDED
+587 DDSYLDDDDED
-597 VYDDSVDETEKT
+597 VYDDSADTTEN
-609 PETVEE
+609 V
-615 NSVSENTVDV
+615 
-625 EEKKE
+625 KE
-630 SENISE
+630 SENVSEVEEVEE
-636 SETNKET
+636 SEIINEPENVIEAENTPETAEKNSAIENTVNVEEIKET
-643 ANISEAET
+643 
-651 NEESK
+651 ES
-656 NIPEVEA
+656 IPEV
-663 VEESKDIQEP
+663 K
-673 EEVEASENKPE
+673 
-684 AEESENVP
+684 
-692 EIDAVEASAI
+692 
-702 VNEQE
+702 
-707 NVPETVEESSV
+707 TVEEA
-718 SENTINSEE
+718 
-727 TKETENIS
+727 
-735 ETEINEESKDIP
+735 KDIP
-747 EVETVGESKDIP
+747 EVETVGEAKDIP
-759 EVKEVE
+759 EVETVDEAKDIPEAETVGEAKDIPEVE
-765 TPATVNE
+765 TIVESDEYSKVNE
-772 TKNVVEPEED
+772 E
-782 NKTSEV
+782 
-788 SAPIEEVKTLEE
+788 SAPIEEIRNSEE
-800 TKEEKTVEAV
+800 TEEVKSVETVSDE
-810 SDEIEDDL
+810 DEIEDDL

-843 SLPKSVFENTESEAE
+843 SLPKSVFENTEEEVE
-858 TETAKA
+858 TKVEMTKP
-864 EEDDQIEGQMTLD
+864 EEDDQIEGQMTLE

-883 KDNESDK
+883 KDNEADK
-890 PKDNE
+890 TNDNE
-895 ANELKD
+895 SDELKE
-901 NATVESEDSEASDS
+901 NTN
-915 EISGETSSEES
+915 ETSEEA
-926 DIKTENE
+926 TEN
-933 EARDVLKALEQVE
+933 AD
-946 ETSDEVSSDIL
+946 ETIDEVL
-957 ENANETSDKVA
+957 ENANETSEEA
-968 ENSDETSDEVSENA
+968 TENADETIDEVSENA
-982 NEASDKEAGN
+982 NETSEEA
-992 ADEVSDKEAEDVNKE
+992 
-1007 NVNETLDTKSESD
+1007 
-1020 SKKSVEKSG
+1020 
-1029 DETDKSSVPST
+1029 TDKSSVASAD
-1040 GFVVKNHRIPEEYRS
+1040 FVVKNHRIPEEYRS

-1149 IIEQAGNLMPNTIVD
+1149 IIEQAGNLMPNTIID

-1226 FYAIDEMGELA
+1226 FYIIDEMGELA

>member
-175 GKYVDKAKELKK
+175 GKYVDKARELKK

-203 NVTKS
+203 NVAKS
-208 DTVSKEAAKNITGV
+208 NIASSNIVSTEDSKNITSV
-222 SNGESDNLEVNASN
+222 SNGESDNLEVNAPN
-236 VNAGY
+236 VNAG
-241 VNTTSMSNSIED
+241 SID
-253 LSEMA
+253 
-258 SENKQISDN
+258 
-267 EDNEEYSG
+267 
-275 ADNAE
+275 
-280 YSDADYDEEYDE
+280 EYDE
-292 DSEDYSQAD
+292 DSEDDTQAD

-313 VSKVNEETDEDE
+313 VSKVNEESDEDE
-325 EAERE
+325 EAESE
-330 DRTGIRS
+330 DHTGMRS

-345 KEERKASRNK
+345 KEERKTLKYNK
-355 NKDDEDLSEDNL
+355 KKDDEEVLEDNL

-403 ARRAEEAEKNTPK
+403 ARRAEEAEKNIPK
-416 LTPEEIAANEALKA
+416 LTAEEIAANEALKA

-454 RAEQVKSVSN
+454 RAEQVKGTLG

-489 GKSDL
+489 GNSDL

-505 FDKNKEGK
+505 FDKDKEGK

-570 EMQIDDDNNEIR
+570 EMQIDDDNDEIRPTIEDDDNNEIR
-582 PTIED
+582 PAIED
-587 DDSYLDDDED
+587 DDSYLDDDDED
-597 VYDDSVDETEKT
+597 VYDDSADTTENVKESENVSEVEEVEESEIINEPENVIEAENTPETAEENSATENTVNVEEIKET
-609 PETVEE
+609 GSIPEVETVEE
-615 NSVSENTVDV
+615 AKD
-625 EEKKE
+625 
-630 SENISE
+630 
-636 SETNKET
+636 
-643 ANISEAET
+643 
-651 NEESK
+651 
-656 NIPEVEA
+656 IPEVE
-663 VEESKDIQEP
+663 
-673 EEVEASENKPE
+673 
-684 AEESENVP
+684 
-692 EIDAVEASAI
+692 
-702 VNEQE
+702 
-707 NVPETVEESSV
+707 TV
-718 SENTINSEE
+718 
-727 TKETENIS
+727 
-735 ETEINEESKDIP
+735 EESKDIP
-747 EVETVGESKDIP
+747 EVETV
-759 EVKEVE
+759 
-765 TPATVNE
+765 A
-772 TKNVVEPEED
+772 EPEENIKVD
-782 NKTSEV
+782 EASAPMEGVGTSEEKEDT
-788 SAPIEEVKTLEE
+788 EEVKSVE
-800 TKEEKTVEAV
+800 TV
-810 SDEIEDDL
+810 SDEDEIEDDL

-843 SLPKSVFENTESEAE
+843 SLPKSVFENTEEEVE
-858 TETAKA
+858 TKVEMTKP
-864 EEDDQIEGQMTLD
+864 EEDDQIEGQMTLE

-883 KDNESDK
+883 KDNEADK
-890 PKDNE
+890 TNDNE
-895 ANELKD
+895 ADELKE
-901 NATVESEDSEASDS
+901 NVN
-915 EISGETSSEES
+915 ETS
-926 DIKTENE
+926 E
-933 EARDVLKALEQVE
+933 EAAENAD
-946 ETSDEVSSDIL
+946 ETIDEVS
-957 ENANETSDKVA
+957 ENVNETSEEA
-968 ENSDETSDEVSENA
+968 TENADETIDEVSENA
-982 NEASDKEAGN
+982 NETSEEA
-992 ADEVSDKEAEDVNKE
+992 
-1007 NVNETLDTKSESD
+1007 
-1020 SKKSVEKSG
+1020 
-1029 DETDKSSVPST
+1029 TDKSSVASA

-1060 VGTGSMEEKIADTLD
+1060 VGTGSMEEKIADILD

-1087 KTNNVIITG
+1087 KTNNLIITG

-1149 IIEQAGNLMPNTIVD
+1149 IIEQAGNLMPNTIID

-1214 MVKIAKDYAEEQ
+1214 MVKIARDYAEEQ
-1226 FYAIDEMGELA
+1226 FYTIDEMGELA

>member
-175 GKYVDKAKELKK
+175 GKYVDKARELKK

-203 NVTKS
+203 NIASSNIASTEDS
-208 DTVSKEAAKNITGV
+208 KNITSV
-222 SNGESDNLEVNASN
+222 SNGESDNLEVNAPD
-236 VNAGY
+236 VNAG
-241 VNTTSMSNSIED
+241 SI
-253 LSEMA
+253 
-258 SENKQISDN
+258 
-267 EDNEEYSG
+267 
-275 ADNAE
+275 
-280 YSDADYDEEYDE
+280 DEHDE
-292 DSEDYSQAD
+292 DSEDDTQAD

-313 VSKVNEETDEDE
+313 VSKVNEESDEDE
-325 EAERE
+325 ETESE
-330 DRTGIRS
+330 DHTGMRS

-345 KEERKASRNK
+345 KEERKTSKYNK
-355 NKDDEDLSEDNL
+355 KKDDEEVLEDNL

-403 ARRAEEAEKNTPK
+403 ARRAEEAEKNIPK
-416 LTPEEIAANEALKA
+416 LTAEEIAANEALKA
-430 AEAAALEAQRAAD
+430 AEAAALEAQKAAD

-454 RAEQVKSVSN
+454 RAEQAKGTSVA
-464 TPSDKYKGMTA
+464 PSDKYKGMTA

-489 GKSDL
+489 GNSDL

-505 FDKNKEGK
+505 FDKDKEGK

-582 PTIED
+582 PSIEDDDNNEIRPAIED
-587 DDSYLDDDED
+587 DDSYLDDDDED
-597 VYDDSVDETEKT
+597 VYDDLADTTENTANIEEIKETESI
-609 PETVEE
+609 PEVETVEE
-615 NSVSENTVDV
+615 AKD
-625 EEKKE
+625 
-630 SENISE
+630 
-636 SETNKET
+636 
-643 ANISEAET
+643 
-651 NEESK
+651 
-656 NIPEVEA
+656 IPEA
-663 VEESKDIQEP
+663 
-673 EEVEASENKPE
+673 
-684 AEESENVP
+684 
-692 EIDAVEASAI
+692 
-702 VNEQE
+702 
-707 NVPETVEESSV
+707 ETVEEA
-718 SENTINSEE
+718 
-727 TKETENIS
+727 
-735 ETEINEESKDIP
+735 KDIP
-747 EVETVGESKDIP
+747 EVETIEESDEYSKVNEESVPIEGIRTSEETEETE
-759 EVKEVE
+759 EVRPVE
-765 TPATVNE
+765 T
-772 TKNVVEPEED
+772 
-782 NKTSEV
+782 V
-788 SAPIEEVKTLEE
+788 SDE
-800 TKEEKTVEAV
+800 
-810 SDEIEDDL
+810 DEIEDDL

-843 SLPKSVFENTESEAE
+843 SLPKSVFENTEEEVE
-858 TETAKA
+858 TKVEMTKP
-864 EEDDQIEGQMTLD
+864 EEDDQIEGQMTLE

-883 KDNESDK
+883 KDNEADK
-890 PKDNE
+890 TNDNE
-895 ANELKD
+895 ADEF
-901 NATVESEDSEASDS
+901 SEN
-915 EISGETSSEES
+915 T
-926 DIKTENE
+926 
-933 EARDVLKALEQVE
+933 
-946 ETSDEVSSDIL
+946 
-957 ENANETSDKVA
+957 NETSEEA
-968 ENSDETSDEVSENA
+968 TENADETIDEVSENA
-982 NEASDKEAGN
+982 NETSEEA
-992 ADEVSDKEAEDVNKE
+992 
-1007 NVNETLDTKSESD
+1007 
-1020 SKKSVEKSG
+1020 
-1029 DETDKSSVPST
+1029 TDKSSVASAD
-1040 GFVVKNHRIPEEYRS
+1040 FVVKNHRIPEEYRS

-1149 IIEQAGNLMPNTIVD
+1149 IIEQAGNLMPNTIID

-1226 FYAIDEMGELA
+1226 FYTIDEMGELA

>member
-175 GKYVDKAKELKK
+175 GKYVDKARELKK

-203 NVTKS
+203 NVAKS
-208 DTVSKEAAKNITGV
+208 NIASSNIVSTEDSKNITSV
-222 SNGESDNLEVNASN
+222 SNGESDNLEVNAPN
-236 VNAGY
+236 VNAG
-241 VNTTSMSNSIED
+241 SID
-253 LSEMA
+253 
-258 SENKQISDN
+258 
-267 EDNEEYSG
+267 
-275 ADNAE
+275 
-280 YSDADYDEEYDE
+280 EYDE
-292 DSEDYSQAD
+292 DSEDDTQAD

-313 VSKVNEETDEDE
+313 VSKVNEESDEDE
-325 EAERE
+325 EAESE
-330 DRTGIRS
+330 DHTGMRS

-345 KEERKASRNK
+345 KEERKTLKYNK
-355 NKDDEDLSEDNL
+355 KKDGEEVLEDNL

-403 ARRAEEAEKNTPK
+403 ARRAEEAEKNIPK
-416 LTPEEIAANEALKA
+416 LTAEEIAANEALKA

-454 RAEQVKSVSN
+454 RAEQVKGTSG

-489 GKSDL
+489 GNSDL

-505 FDKNKEGK
+505 FDKDKEGK

-570 EMQIDDDNNEIR
+570 EMQIDDDNDEIRPTIEDDDNNEIR
-582 PTIED
+582 PAIED
-587 DDSYLDDDED
+587 DDSYLDDDDED
-597 VYDDSVDETEKT
+597 VYDDSADTTENVKESENVSEVEEVEESEIINEPENVIETENT
-609 PETVEE
+609 PETAEENSATENTVNVEEIKETESIPEAETVEE
-615 NSVSENTVDV
+615 
-625 EEKKE
+625 
-630 SENISE
+630 
-636 SETNKET
+636 
-643 ANISEAET
+643 A
-651 NEESK
+651 
-656 NIPEVEA
+656 
-663 VEESKDIQEP
+663 
-673 EEVEASENKPE
+673 
-684 AEESENVP
+684 
-692 EIDAVEASAI
+692 
-702 VNEQE
+702 
-707 NVPETVEESSV
+707 
-718 SENTINSEE
+718 
-727 TKETENIS
+727 
-735 ETEINEESKDIP
+735 KDIP
-747 EVETVGESKDIP
+747 EVETVAEAKDIPEAETAEEAKDIP
-759 EVKEVE
+759 EVE
-765 TPATVNE
+765 TVA
-772 TKNVVEPEED
+772 EPEENIKVD
-782 NKTSEV
+782 EASAPMEGGGTSEEKEDT
-788 SAPIEEVKTLEE
+788 EEVKSVE
-800 TKEEKTVEAV
+800 TV
-810 SDEIEDDL
+810 SDEDEIEDDL

-843 SLPKSVFENTESEAE
+843 SLPKPVFENTEEEVE
-858 TETAKA
+858 TKVEMTKP
-864 EEDDQIEGQMTLD
+864 EEDDQIEGQMTLE

-883 KDNESDK
+883 KDNEADK
-890 PKDNE
+890 TNDNE
-895 ANELKD
+895 ADELK
-901 NATVESEDSEASDS
+901 
-915 EISGETSSEES
+915 
-926 DIKTENE
+926 
-933 EARDVLKALEQVE
+933 
-946 ETSDEVSSDIL
+946 
-957 ENANETSDKVA
+957 ENANETPEEA
-968 ENSDETSDEVSENA
+968 TENADETIDEVSENA
-982 NEASDKEAGN
+982 NETSEEATEN
-992 ADEVSDKEAEDVNKE
+992 ADETIDEVSE
-1007 NVNETLDTKSESD
+1007 NANETSE
-1020 SKKSVEKSG
+1020 EA
-1029 DETDKSSVPST
+1029 TDKSSVASA

-1060 VGTGSMEEKIADTLD
+1060 VGTGSMEEKIADILD

-1087 KTNNVIITG
+1087 KTNNLIITG

-1149 IIEQAGNLMPNTIVD
+1149 IIEQAGNLMPNTIID

-1214 MVKIAKDYAEEQ
+1214 MVKIARDYAEEQ
-1226 FYAIDEMGELA
+1226 FYTIDEMGELA